1 MKIAN
6 HLSRVLA
13 ATLLGLG
20 CHTAALHAQNIMLH
34 LDAPQGID
42 AQTLAADI
50 GTLKITFSNSKDFFD
65 TSLYAANTLDLGS
78 DYYNEEGSSKDK
90 YHKYYSRELTLN
102 ADDGNGN
109 AWWGNTNK
117 IEFKFDN
124 LRRYVSGRTDHPIY
138 YRIYSPHFSRIIT
151 GQIDP
156 TDAEEVTLHHTELV
170 QARRVTFMPPVG
182 RDGNAVPAI
191 LAPDLRIGTAR
202 YGFSGASVNMHD
214 LTEPFARYAYKGDTL
229 RYLVAPNSD
238 ELALHADSIVVT
250 DTTTCVTTD
259 YRKAVE
265 CRFYITDSQGQ
276 LCPVT
281 NGELASVYY
290 KPQPGAKGK
299 GNNHGYG
306 CYNLGGI
313 FLNTLTAPDGTH
325 AAYVLPG
332 RHTFQL
338 RMPTVQTTDPDFLMP
353 YNADLGYILGE
364 VTIPASTEPVSLSIA
379 QSKPLRVT
387 TTLADAAP
395 YADHLQFSAH
405 TYVNPP
411 YSWQENKQMSVE
423 CKEVSRQIKGNDLVV
438 TTLVE
443 GSTTYL
449 SLALNAQYGAQS
461 DTIASVL
468 SNQCSVYGLFGTPRT
483 ELTQDDF
490 HFDGAKLPPFSKL
503 HPVKFI
509 VPCHLLQQGEK
520 IYIHGQFGD
529 DWYST
534 RCSAFATHHEGCA
547 KSLNPG
553 TATPVPY
560 DTLTVILPEG
570 NHEWYVCKNFTPYDS
585 ANIHTFTL
593 ANTDTLTQTIYDRE
607 FTMLRVSDFDSDRI
621 YVYTNNAPA
630 THLYKRYKVDGSR
643 HNQVHY
649 AIERIPLHP
658 GYNDYTVSYRQIKIQ
673 KDTLAGVDYGIET
686 PRDYYDDPQSPEYVP
701 HFNGY
706 NAYNPDSEWNNGLAA
721 YIKKTDTATLDSAIM
736 VSSRN
741 EVDLV
746 MGKDEGY
753 RPYYFVRIPPSTA
766 DTTVTAYTQPGVRT
780 KFTYKG
786 ESLRKMKMALSRL
799 DMFLGTERT
808 RVVPGSYFT
817 RYSCLNLVP
826 GHYTMEGEFYN
837 EGSEEYFPFAVT
849 FTIEAGHPTTIEL
862 CPDPT
867 AVAAAPAD
875 SAPAKA
881 AACYAPDGRRISTP
895 QSGLNIIKMTDG
907 SVRKVIVK

>member
-42 AQTLAADI
+42 AQTLATDI

-65 TSLYAANTLDLGS
+65 TSLYAANTLDFGS
-78 DYYNEEGSSKDK
+78 DYYNNGKDS
-90 YHKYYSRELTLN
+90 YHHYFSRELTLN

-117 IEFKFDN
+117 VWLNFETV
-124 LRRYVSGRTDHPIY
+124 RRQVSGRTGQPIY
-138 YRIYSPHFSRIIT
+138 YRIYNPHFSRIIT

-156 TDAEEVTLHHTELV
+156 TDADEVTLHHTELT
-170 QARRVTFMPPVG
+170 QARRVAFMPPVG

-191 LAPDLRIGTAR
+191 LAPDLRTGAYYNGTTTR
-202 YGFSGASVNMHD
+202 VNMHD

-229 RYLVAPNSD
+229 RYLVAPNSN

-281 NGELASVYY
+281 NGQLASVYY
-290 KPQPGAKGK
+290 KLQPGAKRGRGYCGYNFG
-299 GNNHGYG
+299 GNM
-306 CYNLGGI
+306 
-313 FLNTLTAPDGTH
+313 FKLTAPDGTH
-325 AAYVLPG
+325 AAYALPG
-332 RHTFQL
+332 RQTFQL
-338 RMPTVQTTDPDFLMP
+338 KWPTVQTDDPDFLMP
-353 YNADLGYILGE
+353 CNAAQGYILGE

-411 YSWQENKQMSVE
+411 YSWAENEKMTVL

-443 GSTTYL
+443 GSTYPY
-449 SLALNAQYGAQS
+449 LALNAQYGAQS

-468 SNQCSVYGLFGTPRT
+468 SKQCCLYSYPGDPRT
-483 ELTQDDF
+483 EFSLTYKNF
-490 HFDGAKLPPFSKL
+490 YDGAVNQLPAFSQL
-503 HPVKFI
+503 HPVKFV
-509 VPCHLLQQGEK
+509 VPCHQFQTGRMLNLFGTYNQG
-520 IYIHGQFGD
+520 YISD
-529 DWYST
+529 LPS
-534 RCSAFATHHEGCA
+534 HHNGCA
-547 KSLNPG
+547 KQLQPG
-553 TATPVPY
+553 SADPIPY
-560 DTLTVILPEG
+560 DTITIILPEG
-570 NHEWYVCKNFTPYDS
+570 EYDWVMQKDLDEYNS
-585 ANIHTFTL
+585 APHHAFTL
-593 ANTDTLTQTIYDRE
+593 ANTDTLVQRLQPTD
-607 FTMLRVSDFDSDRI
+607 FALLRVNSLGADSI
-621 YVYTNNAPA
+621 YVYNKVPA
-630 THLYKRYKVDGSR
+630 SHRYRQSKLDRPSMYNYTKGRLY
-643 HNQVHY
+643 Y
-649 AIERIPLHP
+649 ADEEIPLSP
-658 GYNDYTVSYRQIKIQ
+658 GYNERTITWREVKLQ
-673 KDTLAGVDYGIET
+673 KDTLYSLSCWFEAPITYVDEDGSYYTSYGRFDR
-686 PRDYYDDPQSPEYVP
+686 P
-701 HFNGY
+701 Y
-706 NAYNPDSEWNNGLAA
+706 NYLWLEKLE
-721 YIKKTDTATLDSAIM
+721 TATADSAICI
-736 VSSRN
+736 STGSRAN
-741 EVDLV
+741 LAVWS
-746 MGKDEGY
+746 GGTFAPA
-753 RPYYFVRIPPSTA
+753 RFFTISPSEA
-766 DTTVTAYTQPGVRT
+766 DTTVTVYTQKTVRVN
-780 KFTYKG
+780 FSYKG
-786 ESLRKMKMALSRL
+786 GR
-799 DMFLGTERT
+799 
-808 RVVPGSYFT
+808 VPGFERLNMCYGNEQT
-817 RYSCLNLVP
+817 RIVPNPNFYRKSRMDLEP
-826 GHYTMEGEFYN
+826 GHYTMSGVVAYEDDNTGEYVTT
-837 EGSEEYFPFAVT
+837 PFSIA
-849 FTIEAGHPTTIEL
+849 FDIEANTPTTIEL

-867 AVAAAPAD
+867 AVAAAPAN

-907 SVRKVIVK
+907 TVRKVIVK

>member
-1 MKIAN
+1 MKLTN

-34 LDAPQGID
+34 LDAPQGTD

-65 TSLYAANTLDLGS
+65 TSLYAANTLDFGS
-78 DYYNEEGSSKDK
+78 DYYNDGNSSTDRV
-90 YHKYYSRELTLN
+90 HKYYSRELTLN

-117 IEFKFDN
+117 FEFNFDN
-124 LRRYVSGRTDHPIY
+124 LRRRVSGRTGHPIY

-170 QARRVTFMPPVG
+170 QARRVAFMPPVG

-191 LAPDLRIGTAR
+191 LAPDLRIGTCN
-202 YGFSGASVNMHD
+202 GFGAGPNMRN
-214 LTEPFARYAYKGDTL
+214 LTEPFARYVYKGDTL
-229 RYLVAPNSD
+229 RYLVAPTSG

-281 NGELASVYY
+281 NGWLASVYY
-290 KPQPGAKGK
+290 KPQPGAKGN
-299 GNNHGYG
+299 GSYHGYG
-306 CYNLGGI
+306 CYNLGG
-313 FLNTLTAPDGTH
+313 LSNLTAPDGTH

-332 RHTFQL
+332 QQTFQFCK
-338 RMPTVQTTDPDFLMP
+338 PTTVQTTDPDFLMP
-353 YNADLGYILGE
+353 YNADGGYILGE
-364 VTIPASTEPVSLSIA
+364 VTIPASTEPVNLSIA

-411 YSWQENKQMSVE
+411 YSWQENKQMSVA

-443 GSTTYL
+443 GSTYPY
-449 SLALNAQYGAQS
+449 LALNAQYGAQS

-468 SNQCSVYGLFGTPRT
+468 SKQCCLYSYPGDPRT
-483 ELTQDDF
+483 EFSLTYKNF
-490 HFDGAKLPPFSKL
+490 YDGNFNTLPAFSQL
-503 HPVKFI
+503 HPVKFV
-509 VPCHLLQQGEK
+509 VPCHQFQTGRMLNLFGK
-520 IYIHGQFGD
+520 YGQAD
-529 DWYST
+529 
-534 RCSAFATHHEGCA
+534 RVAELAEHHDGCA
-547 KSLNPG
+547 KQLHYASADPI
-553 TATPVPY
+553 PY
-560 DTLTVILPEG
+560 DTITIMLPEG
-570 NHEWYVCKNFTPYDS
+570 KYDWVMQKDADE
-585 ANIHTFTL
+585 ANVAPHHSFTL
-593 ANTDTLTQTIYDRE
+593 GATDTLVQRLQPTD
-607 FTMLRVSDFDSDRI
+607 FALLRVNCLGADSI
-621 YVYTNNAPA
+621 YVYN
-630 THLYKRYKVDGSR
+630 KVPEYQWYSLSKLTKGR
-643 HNQVHY
+643 MYYVRE
-649 AIERIPLHP
+649 AIPLSP
-658 GYNDYTVSYRQIKIQ
+658 GYNERTITWREAKLQ
-673 KDTLAGVDYGIET
+673 KDTLYSLSYWLE
-686 PRDYYDDPQSPEYVP
+686 DPVIWLDEDFSFYTSYTIFSRP
-701 HFNGY
+701 
-706 NAYNPDSEWNNGLAA
+706 NNYLRLE
-721 YIKKTDTATLDSAIM
+721 KLETATPDSAICISTGSKANLA
-736 VSSRN
+736 VWSGGTFAPARFITIN
-741 EVDLV
+741 
-746 MGKDEGY
+746 
-753 RPYYFVRIPPSTA
+753 PSEA
-766 DTTVTAYTQPGVRT
+766 DTTVTVYTQKTVRVN
-780 KFTYKG
+780 FSYKG
-786 ESLRKMKMALSRL
+786 GR
-799 DMFLGTERT
+799 
-808 RVVPGSYFT
+808 VPGFE
-817 RYSCLNLVP
+817 RLNMCYGNEQTHIVPNSNFYRRSRMDLEP
-826 GHYTMEGEFYN
+826 GHYTMSGVVAYEDDNTGEYVCT
-837 EGSEEYFPFAVT
+837 PFSIA
-849 FTIEAGHPTTIEL
+849 FDIEANTPTTIEL

-867 AVAAAPAD
+867 AIAAAPAN

-907 SVRKVIVK
+907 TVRKVIVK

>member
-78 DYYNEEGSSKDK
+78 DYYNEGGSSKDK

-124 LRRYVSGRTDHPIY
+124 LRRYAGVRVGDPIY
-138 YRIYSPHFSRIIT
+138 YRIYSPHFNRIIT

-170 QARRVTFMPPVG
+170 QARRVAFMPPVD

-191 LAPDLRIGTAR
+191 LAPDLRTGAYFNGTTTR
-202 YGFSGASVNMHD
+202 VNMHD

-265 CRFYITDSQGQ
+265 CHFYITDSQGR

-281 NGELASVYY
+281 NGQLASVYY
-290 KPQPGAKGK
+290 KLQPGAKRGRGYCGYNFG
-299 GNNHGYG
+299 GNM
-306 CYNLGGI
+306 
-313 FLNTLTAPDGTH
+313 FKLTAPDGTH
-325 AAYVLPG
+325 AAYALPG
-332 RHTFQL
+332 RQTFQL
-338 RMPTVQTTDPDFLMP
+338 KWPTVQTDDPDFLMP
-353 YNADLGYILGE
+353 CNAAQGYILGE

-405 TYVNPP
+405 TYLNPP
-411 YSWQENKQMSVE
+411 YSWQENAKVSVE

-449 SLALNAQYGAQS
+449 SLALSAQYGAQS

-468 SNQCSVYGLFGTPRT
+468 SKQCCLYSYPGDPRT
-483 ELTQDDF
+483 EFSLTYNNF
-490 HFDGAKLPPFSKL
+490 YDGNFNTLPAFSQL
-503 HPVKFI
+503 HPVKFV
-509 VPCHLLQQGEK
+509 VPCHQFQTGRMLNLFGTYNQG
-520 IYIHGQFGD
+520 YISD
-529 DWYST
+529 LPS
-534 RCSAFATHHEGCA
+534 HHNGCA
-547 KSLNPG
+547 KQLQPG
-553 TATPVPY
+553 SADPIPY
-560 DTLTVILPEG
+560 DTITIILPEG
-570 NHEWYVCKNFTPYDS
+570 EYDWVMQKDLDEYNS
-585 ANIHTFTL
+585 APHHAFTL
-593 ANTDTLTQTIYDRE
+593 ANTDTLVQRLQPTD
-607 FTMLRVSDFDSDRI
+607 FALLRVNCLGADSI
-621 YVYTNNAPA
+621 YVYNNVPEY
-630 THLYKRYKVDGSR
+630 HRYRLSKLTKGR
-643 HNQVHY
+643 MYY
-649 AIERIPLHP
+649 ADEAIPLRP
-658 GYNDYTVSYRQIKIQ
+658 GYNERTITWREVKLQ
-673 KDTLAGVDYGIET
+673 KDTLYSLSCWFEAPVTYVDEDGSYYTSYGRFDR
-686 PRDYYDDPQSPEYVP
+686 P
-701 HFNGY
+701 Y
-706 NAYNPDSEWNNGLAA
+706 NYLWLEKLE
-721 YIKKTDTATLDSAIM
+721 TATADSAICI
-736 VSSRN
+736 STGSRAN
-741 EVDLV
+741 LAVWS
-746 MGKDEGY
+746 GGTFAPA
-753 RPYYFVRIPPSTA
+753 RFITINPSEA
-766 DTTVTAYTQPGVRT
+766 DTTVTVYTQKTVRVN
-780 KFTYKG
+780 FSYKG
-786 ESLRKMKMALSRL
+786 GR
-799 DMFLGTERT
+799 
-808 RVVPGSYFT
+808 VPGFE
-817 RYSCLNLVP
+817 RLNMCYGNEQTHIVPNSNFYRRSRMDLEP
-826 GHYTMEGEFYN
+826 GHYTMSGVVSYEDDATGEYVTT
-837 EGSEEYFPFAVT
+837 PFSIA
-849 FTIEAGHPTTIEL
+849 FDIEANTPTTIEL

-867 AVAAAPAD
+867 AIAAAPAD

-881 AACYAPDGRRISTP
+881 AACYAPDGRRISTSQP
-895 QSGLNIIKMTDG
+895 GLNIIKMTDG
-907 SVRKVIVK
+907 TVRKVIVK

>member
-78 DYYNEEGSSKDK
+78 DYYNEGGSSKDK

-124 LRRYVSGRTDHPIY
+124 LRRYVSGRTDQPIY

-170 QARRVTFMPPVG
+170 QARRVAFMPPVD

-281 NGELASVYY
+281 NGQLASAYY
-290 KPQPGAKGK
+290 KLQPGFKSDTGSR
-299 GNNHGYG
+299 GYG
-306 CYNLGGI
+306 DYNFGGNI
-313 FLNTLTAPDGTH
+313 FEPTAPDGTH
-325 AAYVLPG
+325 AAYALPG
-332 RHTFQL
+332 RQTFQL
-338 RMPTVQTTDPDFLMP
+338 RMPTVQTTDPEFLMP
-353 YNADLGYILGE
+353 YNADGGYILGE

-411 YSWQENKQMSVE
+411 YSWAENKKMTVL

-443 GSTTYL
+443 GSTYPY
-449 SLALNAQYGAQS
+449 LALNAQYGAQS

-468 SNQCSVYGLFGTPRT
+468 SKQCCLYSYPGDPRT
-483 ELTQDDF
+483 EFSLTYKNF
-490 HFDGAKLPPFSKL
+490 YDGDLKTLPAFSQL
-503 HPVKFI
+503 HPVKFV
-509 VPCHLLQQGEK
+509 VPCHQFQTGRVLNLFGTYNQG
-520 IYIHGQFGD
+520 YISD
-529 DWYST
+529 LPS
-534 RCSAFATHHEGCA
+534 HHNGCA
-547 KSLNPG
+547 KQLQPG
-553 TATPVPY
+553 SADPIPY
-560 DTLTVILPEG
+560 DTITIILPEG
-570 NHEWYVCKNFTPYDS
+570 EYDWVMQKDLDEYNS
-585 ANIHTFTL
+585 APHHAFTL
-593 ANTDTLTQTIYDRE
+593 ANTDTLVQRLQPTD
-607 FTMLRVSDFDSDRI
+607 FALLRVNCLGTDSI
-621 YVYTNNAPA
+621 YVYNNVLEYHRYRLSKL
-630 THLYKRYKVDGSR
+630 TKGRLY
-643 HNQVHY
+643 Y
-649 AIERIPLHP
+649 ADEEIPLRP
-658 GYNDYTVSYRQIKIQ
+658 GYNERIITWREAKLQ
-673 KDTLAGVDYGIET
+673 KDTLYSLSCWFEAPITYVDEDGSYYTSYGRFDR
-686 PRDYYDDPQSPEYVP
+686 P
-701 HFNGY
+701 Y
-706 NAYNPDSEWNNGLAA
+706 NYLWLEKLE
-721 YIKKTDTATLDSAIM
+721 TATADSAICI
-736 VSSRN
+736 STGSRAN
-741 EVDLV
+741 LAVWS
-746 MGKDEGY
+746 GGTFAPA
-753 RPYYFVRIPPSTA
+753 RFFTISPSEA
-766 DTTVTAYTQPGVRT
+766 DTTVTVYTQKTVRVN
-780 KFTYKG
+780 FSYKG
-786 ESLRKMKMALSRL
+786 GR
-799 DMFLGTERT
+799 
-808 RVVPGSYFT
+808 VPGFERLNMCYGNEQT
-817 RYSCLNLVP
+817 RIVPNPNFYRRSRMDLEP
-826 GHYTMEGEFYN
+826 GHYTMSGVVAYEDDATGEYVLT
-837 EGSEEYFPFAVT
+837 PFSIAFDV
-849 FTIEAGHPTTIEL
+849 EANHPTTIEL

-867 AVAAAPAD
+867 AVAAAPAN
-875 SAPAKA
+875 SAPAKT

-907 SVRKVIVK
+907 TVRKVIVK

>member
-13 ATLLGLG
+13 AALFGLG

-78 DYYNEEGSSKDK
+78 NYYYDRNSSKDK

-124 LRRYVSGRTDHPIY
+124 LRRYAGVRVGDPIY

-156 TDAEEVTLHHTELV
+156 TDADEVTLHHTELV

-281 NGELASVYY
+281 NGQLASAYY
-290 KPQPGAKGK
+290 KLQPGFKSDTGFR
-299 GNNHGYG
+299 GYG
-306 CYNLGGI
+306 DYNFGGNI
-313 FLNTLTAPDGTH
+313 FEPTAPDGTH
-325 AAYVLPG
+325 AAYALPG
-332 RHTFQL
+332 RQTFQL

-353 YNADLGYILGE
+353 YNADGGYILGE
-364 VTIPASTEPVSLSIA
+364 VTIPASTEPVNLSIA

-449 SLALNAQYGAQS
+449 SLALSAQYGAQS

-468 SNQCSVYGLFGTPRT
+468 STYCSLYSDPFDPRT
-483 ELTQDDF
+483 EFSLTLKNF
-490 HFDGAKLPPFSKL
+490 HLPPFSKL

-509 VPCHLLQQGEK
+509 VPCHLLQQGEEL
-520 IYIHGQFGD
+520 YIHGQLSVAE
-529 DWYST
+529 DW
-534 RCSAFATHHEGCA
+534 RCSTFATHHEGCA
-547 KSLNPG
+547 KSLQPG

-570 NHEWYVCKNFTPYDS
+570 NHEWYVSKEGAKLDS

-593 ANTDTLTQTIYDRE
+593 GATDTLTQTIYDRE
-607 FTMLRVSDFDSDRI
+607 FALLRVNCLGVDSI
-621 YVYTNNAPA
+621 YVYNNVPKYQWYSLSKL
-630 THLYKRYKVDGSR
+630 TKGRMY
-643 HNQVHY
+643 Y
-649 AIERIPLHP
+649 ADEAIPLNP
-658 GYNDYTVSYRQIKIQ
+658 GYNERTITWREAKLQ
-673 KDTLAGVDYGIET
+673 KDTLYSLSYWLEAPVIWVDEDGS
-686 PRDYYDDPQSPEYVP
+686 YYTSYASFSRPNSNLWLEKL
-701 HFNGY
+701 
-706 NAYNPDSEWNNGLAA
+706 E
-721 YIKKTDTATLDSAIM
+721 TATPDSAICISTGSKANLA
-736 VSSRN
+736 VWSGGTFAPARFFTIS
-741 EVDLV
+741 
-746 MGKDEGY
+746 
-753 RPYYFVRIPPSTA
+753 PSEA
-766 DTTVTAYTQPGVRT
+766 DTTVTVYTQKTVRVNFGC
-780 KFTYKG
+780 KN
-786 ESLRKMKMALSRL
+786 RL
-799 DMFLGTERT
+799 VQAFERLNMCYGNEQT
-808 RVVPGSYFT
+808 HIVPNSNFY
-817 RYSCLNLVP
+817 RRNRMDLEP
-826 GHYTMEGEFYN
+826 GHYTMSGVVANEDDETGEYVLT
-837 EGSEEYFPFAVT
+837 PFSIA
-849 FTIEAGHPTTIEL
+849 FDIEAGHSVFIEL

-867 AVAAAPAD
+867 AIAAAPAD

-895 QSGLNIIKMTDG
+895 QPGLNIIKMTDG

>member
-1 MKIAN
+1 MKITN

-13 ATLLGLG
+13 ATLFGLG
-20 CHTAALHAQNIMLH
+20 CHTAALHAQNIMLR
-34 LDAPQGID
+34 LDAPQGTD

-50 GTLKITFSNSKDFFD
+50 GTLKITFSNSSDFFD
-65 TSLYAANTLDLGS
+65 TSLYAANTLDFRS
-78 DYYNEEGSSKDK
+78 DYYNKGKDS
-90 YHKYYSRELTLN
+90 YHHYFSRELTLN

-117 IEFKFDN
+117 VWLNFETV
-124 LRRYVSGRTDHPIY
+124 RRQVGGRAGQPIY

-156 TDAEEVTLHHTELV
+156 TDADEVTLHHTELT
-170 QARRVTFMPPVG
+170 QARRVAFMPPVD

-191 LAPDLRIGTAR
+191 LAPDLRTGACSN
-202 YGFSGASVNMHD
+202 FSTGRVNMQD
-214 LTEPFARYAYKGDTL
+214 LTEPFARYVYKGDTL
-229 RYLVAPNSD
+229 RYLVAPESS

-290 KPQPGAKGK
+290 SSKRGR
-299 GNNHGYG
+299 GYG
-306 CYNLGGI
+306 DYNCSI
-313 FLNTLTAPDGTH
+313 PFKLTAPDGTH

-332 RHTFQL
+332 QQIFQL
-338 RMPTVQTTDPDFLMP
+338 HFPKVQTTDPDFLMP

-364 VTIPASTEPVSLSIA
+364 VTIPASTEPVSLSLA
-379 QSKPLRVT
+379 KSKPLRVT

-520 IYIHGQFGD
+520 LYIHGQFGD

-547 KSLNPG
+547 KSLKPG
-553 TATPVPY
+553 TAAPMPY

-607 FTMLRVSDFDSDRI
+607 FTMLRVSDFDFDSI
-621 YVYTNNAPA
+621 YVYTNNVPA

-643 HNQVHY
+643 HNQIHY
-649 AIERIPLHP
+649 ALEKIPLHP

-673 KDTLAGVDYGIET
+673 KDTLARVDYGIEI
-686 PRDYYDDPQSPEYVP
+686 PRDYYNYDDPRRNDYS
-701 HFNGY
+701 
-706 NAYNPDSEWNNGLAA
+706 AYDPYYEWNNGLAG

-849 FTIEAGHPTTIEL
+849 FTIEADHPTTIEL

-867 AVAAAPAD
+867 AVAAATAD

-895 QSGLNIIKMTDG
+895 QPGLNIIKMTDG

>member
-1 MKIAN
+1 MKITN
-6 HLSRVLA
+6 HLRRVLA
-13 ATLLGLG
+13 ATLFGLG

-65 TSLYAANTLDLGS
+65 TSLYAANTLDLR
-78 DYYNEEGSSKDK
+78 DNYYYYDRKDN

-124 LRRYVSGRTDHPIY
+124 LRLYVSGRTGQPIY
-138 YRIYSPHFSRIIT
+138 YRIYNPHFSRIIT

-170 QARRVTFMPPVG
+170 QARRVAFMPPVG
-182 RDGNAVPAI
+182 RDGNAVSAI
-191 LAPDLRIGTAR
+191 LAPDLRTGAYYNGTTTH
-202 YGFSGASVNMHD
+202 VNMHD

-229 RYLVAPNSD
+229 RYLVAPESS

-265 CRFYITDSQGQ
+265 CRFYITDSQGR

-281 NGELASVYY
+281 NGQLASVYY
-290 KPQPGAKGK
+290 KLQPGAKRGRGYCGYNFG
-299 GNNHGYG
+299 GNM
-306 CYNLGGI
+306 
-313 FLNTLTAPDGTH
+313 FKLTAPDGTH
-325 AAYVLPG
+325 AAYALPG
-332 RHTFQL
+332 RQTFQL
-338 RMPTVQTTDPDFLMP
+338 KWPTVQTDDPDFLMP
-353 YNADLGYILGE
+353 CNAAQGYILGE

-411 YSWQENKQMSVE
+411 YSWADDTKMSVE

-520 IYIHGQFGD
+520 LYIHGQFGD

-593 ANTDTLTQTIYDRE
+593 GATDTLTQTIYDRE
-607 FTMLRVSDFDSDRI
+607 FALLRVNCLGTDSI
-621 YVYTNNAPA
+621 YVYNNVLEYHRYRLSKF
-630 THLYKRYKVDGSR
+630 TKGRLY
-643 HNQVHY
+643 Y
-649 AIERIPLHP
+649 ADEAIPLNP
-658 GYNDYTVSYRQIKIQ
+658 GYNERTITWREAKLQ
-673 KDTLAGVDYGIET
+673 KDTLYSLSYWLEAPVIWVDEDGS
-686 PRDYYDDPQSPEYVP
+686 YYTSYASFSRP
-701 HFNGY
+701 Y
-706 NAYNPDSEWNNGLAA
+706 NNLWLEKLE
-721 YIKKTDTATLDSAIM
+721 TATPDSAICISTGSKANLA
-736 VSSRN
+736 VWPVRTFDPARFITINPSEADYGQSERSTPHASS
-741 EVDLV
+741 
-746 MGKDEGY
+746 
-753 RPYYFVRIPPSTA
+753 PST
-766 DTTVTAYTQPGVRT
+766 P
-780 KFTYKG
+780 
-786 ESLRKMKMALSRL
+786 LR
-799 DMFLGTERT
+799 
-808 RVVPGSYFT
+808 
-817 RYSCLNLVP
+817 
-826 GHYTMEGEFYN
+826 
-837 EGSEEYFPFAVT
+837 
-849 FTIEAGHPTTIEL
+849 PT
-862 CPDPT
+862 PP
-867 AVAAAPAD
+867 
-875 SAPAKA
+875 
-881 AACYAPDGRRISTP
+881 
-895 QSGLNIIKMTDG
+895 
-907 SVRKVIVK
+907 

>member
-13 ATLLGLG
+13 ATLFGLG
-20 CHTAALHAQNIMLH
+20 CHTAALYAQNIMLH

-78 DYYNEEGSSKDK
+78 DYYYDRNSSKDK

-124 LRRYVSGRTDHPIY
+124 LRRYVSGRTGQPIY
-138 YRIYSPHFSRIIT
+138 YRIYSPHFNRIIT

-191 LAPDLRIGTAR
+191 FAPDLRT
-202 YGFSGASVNMHD
+202 GAVTNGLGGPNMHD

-229 RYLVAPNSD
+229 RYLVAPKSD

-250 DTTTCVTTD
+250 DTTTCVITD

-281 NGELASVYY
+281 NGLLASVYY
-290 KPQPGAKGK
+290 SSKRGR
-299 GNNHGYG
+299 GYG
-306 CYNLGGI
+306 DYNFGGI
-313 FLNTLTAPDGTH
+313 CFEPTAPDGTH
-325 AAYVLPG
+325 AAYALPG
-332 RHTFQL
+332 RQTFQL
-338 RMPTVQTTDPDFLMP
+338 YRSTVQTDDPDFLMP
-353 YNADLGYILGE
+353 YNAAQGYILGE

-405 TYVNPP
+405 TYVSPP
-411 YSWQENKQMSVE
+411 YSWAENEKMSVE

-443 GSTTYL
+443 GSTYPY
-449 SLALNAQYGAQS
+449 LALNAQYGAQS

-468 SNQCSVYGLFGTPRT
+468 STYCSLYSDPFDPRT
-483 ELTQDDF
+483 EFSLTLKNF
-490 HFDGAKLPPFSKL
+490 HLPPFSKL

-509 VPCHLLQQGEK
+509 VPCHLLQQGEEL
-520 IYIHGQFGD
+520 YIHGQLSGAE
-529 DWYST
+529 DW
-534 RCSAFATHHEGCA
+534 RCSTFATHHEGCA
-547 KSLNPG
+547 KSLQPG
-553 TATPVPY
+553 TATPVPH

-570 NHEWYVCKNFTPYDS
+570 NHEWCVGKKGEKLDS
-585 ANIHTFTL
+585 AHLHTFTL
-593 ANTDTLTQTIYDRE
+593 GATDTLTQTIYDRE
-607 FTMLRVSDFDSDRI
+607 FALLRVSCLGADSI
-621 YVYTNNAPA
+621 YVYN
-630 THLYKRYKVDGSR
+630 KVPEYQYYSLSKFTKGR
-643 HNQVHY
+643 MYY
-649 AIERIPLHP
+649 AGEAIPLSP
-658 GYNDYTVSYRQIKIQ
+658 GYNERIITWREAKLQ
-673 KDTLAGVDYGIET
+673 KDTLYAVACWLET
-686 PRDYYDDPQSPEYVP
+686 PVTHVDEDGSYYTSYTYFS
-701 HFNGY
+701 H
-706 NAYNPDSEWNNGLAA
+706 PDNYLRLEKLQ
-721 YIKKTDTATLDSAIM
+721 TATPDSAICISTGST
-736 VSSRN
+736 VNLAVYTRGTFDPARFITIN
-741 EVDLV
+741 
-746 MGKDEGY
+746 
-753 RPYYFVRIPPSTA
+753 PSEA
-766 DTTVTAYTQPGVRT
+766 DTTVAVYTQKTVRVN
-780 KFTYKG
+780 FFYKG
-786 ESLRKMKMALSRL
+786 
-799 DMFLGTERT
+799 GI
-808 RVVPGSYFT
+808 VPGFE
-817 RYSCLNLVP
+817 RLNMCYGNEQTHIVPHSRFYRRSRMDLEP
-826 GHYTMEGEFYN
+826 GHYTMSGVVAYEDDNTGY
-837 EGSEEYFPFAVT
+837 YVTTPFSIA
-849 FTIEAGHPTTIEL
+849 FDIEAGHPTTIEL

-867 AVAAAPAD
+867 AVAAAPAN

-907 SVRKVIVK
+907 TVRKVIVK

>member
-65 TSLYAANTLDLGS
+65 TSLYAANTLDFGS
-78 DYYNEEGSSKDK
+78 DYYNNGKDS
-90 YHKYYSRELTLN
+90 YHHYFSRELTLN

-117 IEFKFDN
+117 FEFNFDN
-124 LRRYVSGRTDHPIY
+124 LRRQVSGRAGQPIY

-170 QARRVTFMPPVG
+170 QARRVAFMPPVG

-191 LAPDLRIGTAR
+191 LAPDLRTGAYFNGTTTR
-202 YGFSGASVNMHD
+202 VNMHD

-265 CRFYITDSQGQ
+265 CHFYITDSQGR

-281 NGELASVYY
+281 NGQLASVYY
-290 KPQPGAKGK
+290 KLQPGAKRGRGYCGYNFG
-299 GNNHGYG
+299 GNM
-306 CYNLGGI
+306 
-313 FLNTLTAPDGTH
+313 FKLTAPDGTH
-325 AAYVLPG
+325 AAYALPG
-332 RHTFQL
+332 RQTFQL
-338 RMPTVQTTDPDFLMP
+338 KWPTVQTDAPDFLMP
-353 YNADLGYILGE
+353 CNAAQGYILGE

-405 TYVNPP
+405 TYVSPP
-411 YSWQENKQMSVE
+411 YSWADDTKMSVE
-423 CKEVSRQIKGNDLVV
+423 CKEVSRQIKGNNLVV

-443 GSTTYL
+443 GSTWPI
-449 SLALNAQYGAQS
+449 LALNAQYGAQS

-468 SNQCSVYGLFGTPRT
+468 SKQCCLYSYPGDPRT
-483 ELTQDDF
+483 EFSLTYNNF
-490 HFDGAKLPPFSKL
+490 YDGALNTLPAFSQL
-503 HPVKFI
+503 HPVKFV
-509 VPCHLLQQGEK
+509 VPCHQFQTGRMLNLFGTYNQG
-520 IYIHGQFGD
+520 YISD
-529 DWYST
+529 LPS
-534 RCSAFATHHEGCA
+534 HHNGCA
-547 KSLNPG
+547 KQLQPG
-553 TATPVPY
+553 SADPIPY
-560 DTLTVILPEG
+560 DTITIILPEG
-570 NHEWYVCKNFTPYDS
+570 EYDWVMQKDLDEYNS
-585 ANIHTFTL
+585 APHHAFTL
-593 ANTDTLTQTIYDRE
+593 ANTDTLVQRLQPTD
-607 FTMLRVSDFDSDRI
+607 FALLRVSCLGVDSI
-621 YVYTNNAPA
+621 YVYNNVPEY
-630 THLYKRYKVDGSR
+630 HRYRLSKLTKGR
-643 HNQVHY
+643 MYY
-649 AIERIPLHP
+649 ADEAIPLRP
-658 GYNDYTVSYRQIKIQ
+658 GYNERTITWREVKLQ
-673 KDTLAGVDYGIET
+673 KDTLYSLSCWFEAPVTYVDEDGSYYTSYGRFDR
-686 PRDYYDDPQSPEYVP
+686 P
-701 HFNGY
+701 Y
-706 NAYNPDSEWNNGLAA
+706 NYLWLEKLE
-721 YIKKTDTATLDSAIM
+721 TATADSAICI
-736 VSSRN
+736 STGSRAN
-741 EVDLV
+741 LAVWS
-746 MGKDEGY
+746 GGTFAPA
-753 RPYYFVRIPPSTA
+753 RFFTISPSEA
-766 DTTVTAYTQPGVRT
+766 DTTVTIYTQKTVRVY
-780 KFTYKG
+780 FSYKG
-786 ESLRKMKMALSRL
+786 GR
-799 DMFLGTERT
+799 
-808 RVVPGSYFT
+808 VPGFERLNMCYGNEQT
-817 RYSCLNLVP
+817 RIVPNPNFYRKSRMDLEP
-826 GHYTMEGEFYN
+826 GHYTMSGVVSYEDDATGEYVTT
-837 EGSEEYFPFAVT
+837 PFSIAFDV
-849 FTIEAGHPTTIEL
+849 EANHPTTIEL

-867 AVAAAPAD
+867 AIAAAPAN

-895 QSGLNIIKMTDG
+895 QPGLNIIKMTDG
-907 SVRKVIVK
+907 TVRKVIVK

>member
-1 MKIAN
+1 MKLTN

-13 ATLLGLG
+13 AALLGLG

-78 DYYNEEGSSKDK
+78 NYYNDRNSSKDK

-124 LRRYVSGRTDHPIY
+124 LRRYVSGRTDQPIY

-156 TDAEEVTLHHTELV
+156 TDAEEVTLHHTELA
-170 QARRVTFMPPVG
+170 QARRVAFMPPVD

-191 LAPDLRIGTAR
+191 LAPDLRT
-202 YGFSGASVNMHD
+202 GAVTNGLGGPNMHD

-229 RYLVAPNSD
+229 RYLVAPKSS

-265 CRFYITDSQGQ
+265 CHFYITDSQGQ
-276 LCPVT
+276 LCPVS
-281 NGELASVYY
+281 NGLLASVYY
-290 KPQPGAKGK
+290 SSKRGR
-299 GNNHGYG
+299 GYG
-306 CYNLGGI
+306 DYNFGGI
-313 FLNTLTAPDGTH
+313 CFEPTAPDGTH
-325 AAYVLPG
+325 AAYALPG
-332 RHTFQL
+332 RQTFQL
-338 RMPTVQTTDPDFLMP
+338 YRSTVQTDDPDFLMP
-353 YNADLGYILGE
+353 YNAAQGYILGE

-411 YSWQENKQMSVE
+411 YSWADDTKMSVE

-443 GSTTYL
+443 GSTYPY
-449 SLALNAQYGAQS
+449 LALNAQYGAQS

-468 SNQCSVYGLFGTPRT
+468 SKQCCLYSYPGDPRT
-483 ELTQDDF
+483 EFSLTYNNF
-490 HFDGAKLPPFSKL
+490 YDGNFNTLPAFSQL
-503 HPVKFI
+503 HPVKFV
-509 VPCHLLQQGEK
+509 VPCHQFQTGRMLNLFGTYNQG
-520 IYIHGQFGD
+520 YISD
-529 DWYST
+529 LPS
-534 RCSAFATHHEGCA
+534 HHNGCA
-547 KSLNPG
+547 KQLQPG
-553 TATPVPY
+553 SADPIPY
-560 DTLTVILPEG
+560 DTITIILPEG
-570 NHEWYVCKNFTPYDS
+570 EYDWVMQKDLDEYNS
-585 ANIHTFTL
+585 APHHAFTL
-593 ANTDTLTQTIYDRE
+593 ANTDTLVQRLQPID
-607 FTMLRVSDFDSDRI
+607 FALLRVNCLGTDSI
-621 YVYTNNAPA
+621 YVYNNIPEYHRYRLSKL
-630 THLYKRYKVDGSR
+630 TKGRLY
-643 HNQVHY
+643 Y
-649 AIERIPLHP
+649 ADEAIPLSP
-658 GYNDYTVSYRQIKIQ
+658 GYNERIITWREVKLQ
-673 KDTLAGVDYGIET
+673 KDTLYSLSCWFEAPITYVDEDGSYYTSYGRFDR
-686 PRDYYDDPQSPEYVP
+686 P
-701 HFNGY
+701 Y
-706 NAYNPDSEWNNGLAA
+706 NYLWLEKLE
-721 YIKKTDTATLDSAIM
+721 TATADGAICI
-736 VSSRN
+736 STGSRAN
-741 EVDLV
+741 LAVWS
-746 MGKDEGY
+746 GGTFAPA
-753 RPYYFVRIPPSTA
+753 RFFTISPSEA
-766 DTTVTAYTQPGVRT
+766 DTTVTVYTQKTVRVN
-780 KFTYKG
+780 FSYKG
-786 ESLRKMKMALSRL
+786 GR
-799 DMFLGTERT
+799 
-808 RVVPGSYFT
+808 VPGFERLNMCYGNEQT
-817 RYSCLNLVP
+817 RIVPNPNFYRKSRMDLEP
-826 GHYTMEGEFYN
+826 GHYTMSGVVSYEDDATGEYVLT
-837 EGSEEYFPFAVT
+837 PFSIA
-849 FTIEAGHPTTIEL
+849 FDIEANHPTTIEL

-867 AVAAAPAD
+867 AVAAAPAN

-895 QSGLNIIKMTDG
+895 QPGLNIIKMTDG
-907 SVRKVIVK
+907 TVRKVIVK

>member
-1 MKIAN
+1 MKLTN
-6 HLSRVLA
+6 HLRRVLA

-65 TSLYAANTLDLGS
+65 TSLYAANTLDFGS
-78 DYYNEEGSSKDK
+78 DYYNNGKDS
-90 YHKYYSRELTLN
+90 YHHYFSRELTLN

-117 IEFKFDN
+117 VWLNFETV
-124 LRRYVSGRTDHPIY
+124 RRQVSGRTGQPIY
-138 YRIYSPHFSRIIT
+138 YRIYNPHFSRIIT

-156 TDAEEVTLHHTELV
+156 TDADEVTLHHTELT
-170 QARRVTFMPPVG
+170 QARRVAFMPPVD
-182 RDGNAVPAI
+182 RDGNAVSAI
-191 LAPDLRIGTAR
+191 FAPDLRTGAYYNGTTTR
-202 YGFSGASVNMHD
+202 VNMHD

-229 RYLVAPNSD
+229 RYLVAPNSN

-281 NGELASVYY
+281 NGQLASVYY
-290 KPQPGAKGK
+290 KLQPGAKRGRGYCGYNFG
-299 GNNHGYG
+299 GNM
-306 CYNLGGI
+306 
-313 FLNTLTAPDGTH
+313 FKLTAPDGTH
-325 AAYVLPG
+325 AAYALPG
-332 RHTFQL
+332 RQTFQL
-338 RMPTVQTTDPDFLMP
+338 KWPTVQTTDPDFLMP

-405 TYVNPP
+405 TYLNPP
-411 YSWQENKQMSVE
+411 YSWQENAKVSVE

-449 SLALNAQYGAQS
+449 SLALSAQYGAQS

-468 SNQCSVYGLFGTPRT
+468 SNQCNVYDYRNDPRT

-520 IYIHGQFGD
+520 LYIHGQFGD

-534 RCSAFATHHEGCA
+534 RCSTFATHHEGCA
-547 KSLNPG
+547 KSLKPG
-553 TATPVPY
+553 TATPMPY

-593 ANTDTLTQTIYDRE
+593 GATDTLTQTIYDRE
-607 FTMLRVSDFDSDRI
+607 FALLRVNCLGTDSI
-621 YVYTNNAPA
+621 YVYNNVLEYHRYRLSKF
-630 THLYKRYKVDGSR
+630 TKGRLY
-643 HNQVHY
+643 Y
-649 AIERIPLHP
+649 ADEEIPLSP
-658 GYNDYTVSYRQIKIQ
+658 GYNERIITWREAKLQ
-673 KDTLAGVDYGIET
+673 KDTLYSLSYWLEAPITYVDEDGS
-686 PRDYYDDPQSPEYVP
+686 YYTSY
-701 HFNGY
+701 HYFSR
-706 NAYNPDSEWNNGLAA
+706 PDNYFWLEKLE
-721 YIKKTDTATLDSAIM
+721 TATPDSAICISTGSKANLAVCTGRM
-736 VSSRN
+736 FDPARFFTIS
-741 EVDLV
+741 
-746 MGKDEGY
+746 
-753 RPYYFVRIPPSTA
+753 PSEA
-766 DTTVTAYTQPGVRT
+766 DTTVTVYTQKTVRVN
-780 KFTYKG
+780 FSYKG
-786 ESLRKMKMALSRL
+786 GR
-799 DMFLGTERT
+799 
-808 RVVPGSYFT
+808 VPGFE
-817 RYSCLNLVP
+817 RLNMCYGNEQTHIVPNSNFYRRSRMDLEP
-826 GHYTMEGEFYN
+826 GHYTMSGVVAYEDDNTGEYVTT
-837 EGSEEYFPFAVT
+837 PFSIA
-849 FTIEAGHPTTIEL
+849 FDIEANTPTTIEL
-862 CPDPT
+862 CPDLT
-867 AVAAAPAD
+867 AIAAAPAD

-895 QSGLNIIKMTDG
+895 QPGLNIIKMTDG
-907 SVRKVIVK
+907 TVRKVIVK

>member
-1 MKIAN
+1 MKITN
-6 HLSRVLA
+6 HLRRVLA

-65 TSLYAANTLDLGS
+65 TSLYAANTLDFGS
-78 DYYNEEGSSKDK
+78 DYYNEGGSSKDK

-124 LRRYVSGRTDHPIY
+124 LRRYAGVRVGDPIY

-170 QARRVTFMPPVG
+170 QARRVAFMPPVG

-191 LAPDLRIGTAR
+191 LAPDLRTGAYYNGTTTR
-202 YGFSGASVNMHD
+202 VNMHD

-265 CRFYITDSQGQ
+265 CHFYITDSQGR

-281 NGELASVYY
+281 NGQLASVYY
-290 KPQPGAKGK
+290 KLQPGAKRGRGYCGYNFG
-299 GNNHGYG
+299 GNM
-306 CYNLGGI
+306 
-313 FLNTLTAPDGTH
+313 FKLTAPDGTH
-325 AAYVLPG
+325 AAYALPG
-332 RHTFQL
+332 RQTFQL
-338 RMPTVQTTDPDFLMP
+338 KWPTVQTDDPDFLMP
-353 YNADLGYILGE
+353 CNAAQGYILGE

-405 TYVNPP
+405 TYVSPP
-411 YSWQENKQMSVE
+411 YSWAENEKMTVL

-520 IYIHGQFGD
+520 LYIHGQFGD

-593 ANTDTLTQTIYDRE
+593 GATDTLTQTIYDRE
-607 FTMLRVSDFDSDRI
+607 FALLRVNCLGTDSI
-621 YVYTNNAPA
+621 YVYNNVLEYHRYRLSKF
-630 THLYKRYKVDGSR
+630 TKGRLY
-643 HNQVHY
+643 Y
-649 AIERIPLHP
+649 ADEEIPLSP
-658 GYNDYTVSYRQIKIQ
+658 GYNERIITWREAKLQ
-673 KDTLAGVDYGIET
+673 KDTLYSLSYWLEAPITYVDEDGS
-686 PRDYYDDPQSPEYVP
+686 YYTSY
-701 HFNGY
+701 HYFSR
-706 NAYNPDSEWNNGLAA
+706 PDNYFWLEKLE
-721 YIKKTDTATLDSAIM
+721 TATPDSAICISTGSKANLAVCTGRM
-736 VSSRN
+736 FDPARFFTIS
-741 EVDLV
+741 
-746 MGKDEGY
+746 
-753 RPYYFVRIPPSTA
+753 PSEA
-766 DTTVTAYTQPGVRT
+766 DTTVTVYTQKTVRVN
-780 KFTYKG
+780 FSYKG
-786 ESLRKMKMALSRL
+786 GR
-799 DMFLGTERT
+799 
-808 RVVPGSYFT
+808 VPGFE
-817 RYSCLNLVP
+817 RLNMCYGNEQTHIVPNSNFYRRSRMDLEP
-826 GHYTMEGEFYN
+826 GHYTMSGVVAYEDDATGEYVLT
-837 EGSEEYFPFAVT
+837 PFSIA
-849 FTIEAGHPTTIEL
+849 FDIEANTPTTIEL

-867 AVAAAPAD
+867 AIAAATAD

-895 QSGLNIIKMTDG
+895 QPGLNIIKMTDG
-907 SVRKVIVK
+907 TVRKVIVK

>member
-20 CHTAALHAQNIMLH
+20 CHTAALHAQNIMLR

-78 DYYNEEGSSKDK
+78 DYYYDRNSSKDK

-124 LRRYVSGRTDHPIY
+124 LRRYAGVRVGDPIY

-156 TDAEEVTLHHTELV
+156 TDADEVTLHHTELV
-170 QARRVTFMPPVG
+170 QARRVAFMPPVG

-191 LAPDLRIGTAR
+191 LAPDLRTGACMNSS
-202 YGFSGASVNMHD
+202 SGRVNMHD
-214 LTEPFARYAYKGDTL
+214 LTEPFARYVYKGDTL
-229 RYLVAPNSD
+229 RYLVAPDSP

-281 NGELASVYY
+281 NGQLASVYY
-290 KPQPGAKGK
+290 SSKRGR
-299 GNNHGYG
+299 GYG
-306 CYNLGGI
+306 DYNFGGI
-313 FLNTLTAPDGTH
+313 CFKLTAPDGTH
-325 AAYVLPG
+325 AAYALPG
-332 RHTFQL
+332 RQTFQL

-353 YNADLGYILGE
+353 YNAAQGYILGE

-411 YSWQENKQMSVE
+411 YSWAENEKMTVL
-423 CKEVSRQIKGNDLVV
+423 CKEVNREIKGNDLVV

-443 GSTTYL
+443 GSTYPY
-449 SLALNAQYGAQS
+449 LALNAQYGAQS

-468 SNQCSVYGLFGTPRT
+468 SKQCCLYSYPGDPRT
-483 ELTQDDF
+483 EFSLTYNNFYDGDF
-490 HFDGAKLPPFSKL
+490 NTLPAFSQL
-503 HPVKFI
+503 HPVKFV
-509 VPCHLLQQGEK
+509 VPCHQFQTGRVLNLFGK
-520 IYIHGQFGD
+520 YGQAD
-529 DWYST
+529 
-534 RCSAFATHHEGCA
+534 RVAELAEHHDGCA
-547 KSLNPG
+547 KQLHYASADPIPYDTITIMLPEGKYDWVMQKDADEANDAPHHSFTLGATDTLVQRLQPTDFALLRVSCLGVDSIYVYNNVPKYQWYSLSKLTKGRMYYADEAIPLNPG
-553 TATPVPY
+553 Y
-560 DTLTVILPEG
+560 NER
-570 NHEWYVCKNFTPYDS
+570 
-585 ANIHTFTL
+585 
-593 ANTDTLTQTIYDRE
+593 TITWRE
-607 FTMLRVSDFDSDRI
+607 AKL
-621 YVYTNNAPA
+621 
-630 THLYKRYKVDGSR
+630 
-643 HNQVHY
+643 
-649 AIERIPLHP
+649 
-658 GYNDYTVSYRQIKIQ
+658 Q
-673 KDTLAGVDYGIET
+673 KDTLYSLSYWLEAPVIWVDEDGS
-686 PRDYYDDPQSPEYVP
+686 YYTSYASFSRP
-701 HFNGY
+701 Y
-706 NAYNPDSEWNNGLAA
+706 NYLRLEKLE
-721 YIKKTDTATLDSAIM
+721 TATPDSAICISTGSKANLA
-736 VSSRN
+736 VWSGGTFAPARFFTIS
-741 EVDLV
+741 
-746 MGKDEGY
+746 
-753 RPYYFVRIPPSTA
+753 PSEA
-766 DTTVTAYTQPGVRT
+766 DTTVTVYTQKTVRVN
-780 KFTYKG
+780 FSYKG
-786 ESLRKMKMALSRL
+786 GRVPGFSRL
-799 DMFLGTERT
+799 NMCYGNEQT
-808 RVVPGSYFT
+808 RIVPNPNFYRKS
-817 RYSCLNLVP
+817 RMDLEP
-826 GHYTMEGEFYN
+826 GHYTMSGVVAYEDDNTGEYVTT
-837 EGSEEYFPFAVT
+837 PFSIA
-849 FTIEAGHPTTIEL
+849 FDIEANTPTTIEL

-867 AVAAAPAD
+867 AIAATTAD

-907 SVRKVIVK
+907 TVRKVIVK

>member
-65 TSLYAANTLDLGS
+65 TSLYAANTLDFGS
-78 DYYNEEGSSKDK
+78 DYYNNGKDS
-90 YHKYYSRELTLN
+90 YHHYFSRELTLN
-102 ADDGNGN
+102 ADDGSGN
-109 AWWGNTNK
+109 AWWGNQNK
-117 IEFKFDN
+117 TWLKFETV
-124 LRRYVSGRTDHPIY
+124 RRQVSGRAGQPIY

-156 TDAEEVTLHHTELV
+156 TDAEEVTLHHTELT
-170 QARRVTFMPPVG
+170 QARRVAFMPPVG
-182 RDGNAVPAI
+182 RDGNAVSAI

-202 YGFSGASVNMHD
+202 YGFRGALVNMYD

-229 RYLVAPNSD
+229 RYLVAPNSS

-281 NGELASVYY
+281 NGQLASAYY
-290 KPQPGAKGK
+290 KLQPGFKSDTGFR
-299 GNNHGYG
+299 GYG
-306 CYNLGGI
+306 DYNFGGNI
-313 FLNTLTAPDGTH
+313 FEPTAPDGTH
-325 AAYVLPG
+325 AAYALPG
-332 RHTFQL
+332 RQTFQL

-353 YNADLGYILGE
+353 YNADGGYILGE
-364 VTIPASTEPVSLSIA
+364 VTIPASTEPVSLSLA
-379 QSKPLRVT
+379 KSKPLRVT

-411 YSWQENKQMSVE
+411 YSWADDTKMSVE
-423 CKEVSRQIKGNDLVV
+423 CKEVSRQVKGNDLVV

-443 GSTTYL
+443 GSTWPI
-449 SLALNAQYGAQS
+449 LALNAQYGAQS

-468 SNQCSVYGLFGTPRT
+468 STYCSLYSDPFDPRT
-483 ELTQDDF
+483 EFSLTLKNF
-490 HFDGAKLPPFSKL
+490 HLPPFSKL

-509 VPCHLLQQGEK
+509 VPCHLLQQGEEL
-520 IYIHGQFGD
+520 YIHGQLSGAE
-529 DWYST
+529 DW
-534 RCSAFATHHEGCA
+534 RCSTFATHHEGCA

-553 TATPVPY
+553 TATPVPH

-570 NHEWYVCKNFTPYDS
+570 NHEWCVGKKGEKLDS

-593 ANTDTLTQTIYDRE
+593 GATDTLTQTIYDRE
-607 FTMLRVSDFDSDRI
+607 FALLRVNCLGADSI
-621 YVYTNNAPA
+621 YVYNNVPKY
-630 THLYKRYKVDGSR
+630 HRYRQSKLTKGR
-643 HNQVHY
+643 MYY
-649 AIERIPLHP
+649 ADEEIPLSSGYNERIITWREAKL
-658 GYNDYTVSYRQIKIQ
+658 Q
-673 KDTLAGVDYGIET
+673 KDTLYAVACWLEAPITYVDEDGS
-686 PRDYYDDPQSPEYVP
+686 YYTSYTYFS
-701 HFNGY
+701 H
-706 NAYNPDSEWNNGLAA
+706 PDNYLSLEKLQ
-721 YIKKTDTATLDSAIM
+721 TATPDSAICI
-736 VSSRN
+736 STGSRVN
-741 EVDLV
+741 LAVYTRGTFDPA
-746 MGKDEGY
+746 
-753 RPYYFVRIPPSTA
+753 RFITINPSEA
-766 DTTVTAYTQPGVRT
+766 DTTVAVYTQKTVRVN
-780 KFTYKG
+780 FFYKG
-786 ESLRKMKMALSRL
+786 
-799 DMFLGTERT
+799 GI
-808 RVVPGSYFT
+808 VPGFE
-817 RYSCLNLVP
+817 RLNMCYGNEQTHIVPHSRFDRRSRMDLEP
-826 GHYTMEGEFYN
+826 GHYTMSGVVAYEDDNTGY
-837 EGSEEYFPFAVT
+837 YVTTPFSIA
-849 FTIEAGHPTTIEL
+849 FDIEANHPTTIEL

-867 AVAAAPAD
+867 AVAAAPAN

-895 QSGLNIIKMTDG
+895 QPGLNIIKMTDG
-907 SVRKVIVK
+907 TVRKVIVK

>member
-6 HLSRVLA
+6 HLRRVLA

-50 GTLKITFSNSKDFFD
+50 GTLKITFSNSSDFFD
-65 TSLYAANTLDLGS
+65 TSLYAANTLDFGS
-78 DYYNEEGSSKDK
+78 DYYNEGNSYKDK
-90 YHKYYSRELTLN
+90 YHKYYSRELALN

-109 AWWGNTNK
+109 AWWGNKNK
-117 IEFKFDN
+117 FEFNFDN
-124 LRRYVSGRTDHPIY
+124 LRRQVSGRAGHPIY
-138 YRIYSPHFSRIIT
+138 YRIYSPHFCRIIT

-156 TDAEEVTLHHTELV
+156 TDTEEVTLHHTELA

-191 LAPDLRIGTAR
+191 LAPDLRTGTAR
-202 YGFSGASVNMHD
+202 YGFRGALVNMHD
-214 LTEPFARYAYKGDTL
+214 LTEPFARYAHKGDTL

-281 NGELASVYY
+281 NGQLASAYY
-290 KPQPGAKGK
+290 KLQPGFKSDTGFR
-299 GNNHGYG
+299 GYG
-306 CYNLGGI
+306 DYNFGGNI
-313 FLNTLTAPDGTH
+313 FEPTAPDGTH
-325 AAYVLPG
+325 AAYALPG
-332 RHTFQL
+332 RQTFQL
-338 RMPTVQTTDPDFLMP
+338 CRPTVQTTDPDFLMP
-353 YNADLGYILGE
+353 YNADGGYILGE

-379 QSKPLRVT
+379 KSKPLRVT

-411 YSWQENKQMSVE
+411 YSWADDTKMSVE
-423 CKEVSRQIKGNDLVV
+423 CKEVSRQVKGNDLVV

-443 GSTTYL
+443 GSTWPI
-449 SLALNAQYGAQS
+449 LALNAQYGAQS

-468 SNQCSVYGLFGTPRT
+468 STYCSLYSDPFDPRT
-483 ELTQDDF
+483 EFSLTLKNF
-490 HFDGAKLPPFSKL
+490 HLPPFSKL

-509 VPCHLLQQGEK
+509 VPCHLLQQGEEL
-520 IYIHGQFGD
+520 YIHGQLSGAE
-529 DWYST
+529 DW
-534 RCSAFATHHEGCA
+534 RCSTFATHHEGCA

-570 NHEWYVCKNFTPYDS
+570 NHEWCVGKKGEKLDS

-593 ANTDTLTQTIYDRE
+593 GATDTLTQTIYDRE
-607 FTMLRVSDFDSDRI
+607 FALLRVNCLGVDSI
-621 YVYTNNAPA
+621 YVYNNVPKYQWYSLSKL
-630 THLYKRYKVDGSR
+630 TKGRMY
-643 HNQVHY
+643 Y
-649 AIERIPLHP
+649 ADEAIPLNS
-658 GYNDYTVSYRQIKIQ
+658 GYNERTITWREAKLQ
-673 KDTLAGVDYGIET
+673 KDTLYSLSYWLEAPVIWVDEDGS
-686 PRDYYDDPQSPEYVP
+686 YYTSYTSFSRP
-701 HFNGY
+701 
-706 NAYNPDSEWNNGLAA
+706 NNYLMLE
-721 YIKKTDTATLDSAIM
+721 KLQTATPDSAICI
-736 VSSRN
+736 STGSRVN
-741 EVDLV
+741 LAVCTGRTFDPA
-746 MGKDEGY
+746 
-753 RPYYFVRIPPSTA
+753 RFITINPSEA
-766 DTTVTAYTQPGVRT
+766 DTTVAVCTQKTVPVNFGC
-780 KFTYKG
+780 KD
-786 ESLRKMKMALSRL
+786 RL
-799 DMFLGTERT
+799 VQAFERLNMCYGNEQT
-808 RVVPGSYFT
+808 HIVPNMRFY
-817 RYSCLNLVP
+817 RRNRMDLEP
-826 GHYTMEGEFYN
+826 GHYTMSGVVAYEDDNTGEYVLT
-837 EGSEEYFPFAVT
+837 PFSIA
-849 FTIEAGHPTTIEL
+849 FDIEAGHSAFIEL

-867 AVAAAPAD
+867 AIAAAPAD

-907 SVRKVIVK
+907 TVRKVIVK

>member
-1 MKIAN
+1 M
-6 HLSRVLA
+6 
-13 ATLLGLG
+13 
-20 CHTAALHAQNIMLH
+20 H

-42 AQTLAADI
+42 AQTLATDI

-65 TSLYAANTLDLGS
+65 TSRYAANTLDFGS
-78 DYYNEEGSSKDK
+78 DYYNNGKDS
-90 YHKYYSRELTLN
+90 YHHYFSRELTLN

-117 IEFKFDN
+117 VWLNFETV
-124 LRRYVSGRTDHPIY
+124 RRQVSGRTGQPIY
-138 YRIYSPHFSRIIT
+138 YRIYNPHFSRIIT

-156 TDAEEVTLHHTELV
+156 TDADEVTLHHTELT
-170 QARRVTFMPPVG
+170 QARRVAFMPPVD
-182 RDGNAVPAI
+182 RDGNAVSAI
-191 LAPDLRIGTAR
+191 FAPDLRTGAYYNGTTTR
-202 YGFSGASVNMHD
+202 VNMHD

-229 RYLVAPNSD
+229 RYLVAPESS

-281 NGELASVYY
+281 NGQLASVYY
-290 KPQPGAKGK
+290 KLQPGAKRGRGYCGYNFG
-299 GNNHGYG
+299 GNM
-306 CYNLGGI
+306 
-313 FLNTLTAPDGTH
+313 FKLTAPDGTH
-325 AAYVLPG
+325 AAYALPG
-332 RHTFQL
+332 RQTFQL
-338 RMPTVQTTDPDFLMP
+338 KWPTVQTDDPDFLMP
-353 YNADLGYILGE
+353 CNAAQGYILGE

-405 TYVNPP
+405 TYLNPP
-411 YSWQENKQMSVE
+411 YSWQENAKVSVE

-449 SLALNAQYGAQS
+449 SLALSAQYGAQS

-468 SNQCSVYGLFGTPRT
+468 SNQCNVYDYKNDPRT

-520 IYIHGQFGD
+520 LYIHGQFGD

-534 RCSAFATHHEGCA
+534 RCSIFATHHEGCA
-547 KSLNPG
+547 KSLKPG

-607 FTMLRVSDFDSDRI
+607 FTMLRVSDFDSDNI

-630 THLYKRYKVDGSR
+630 THRYKRYKVDGSR
-643 HNQVHY
+643 HKQIHY
-649 AIERIPLHP
+649 ALEEIPLHP

-673 KDTLAGVDYGIET
+673 KDTLARVDYGIEI
-686 PRDYYDDPQSPEYVP
+686 PRDYYNYDDPRRNDYS
-701 HFNGY
+701 
-706 NAYNPDSEWNNGLAA
+706 AYDPYYEWNNGLAA
-721 YIKKTDTATLDSAIM
+721 YIKKTDTVTLDSAIM

-808 RVVPGSYFT
+808 RVVPWPYFT

-867 AVAAAPAD
+867 AVAAAPAN

-881 AACYAPDGRRISTP
+881 SACYAPDGRRISTP
-895 QSGLNIIKMTDG
+895 QPGLNIIKMTDG
-907 SVRKVIVK
+907 TVRKVIVK

>member
-20 CHTAALHAQNIMLH
+20 CHTVALHAQNIMLR

-65 TSLYAANTLDLGS
+65 TSLYAANTLDFGS
-78 DYYNEEGSSKDK
+78 DYYNEGNSYKDK

-117 IEFKFDN
+117 FEFNFDN
-124 LRRYVSGRTDHPIY
+124 LRRQVSGRAGHPIY
-138 YRIYSPHFSRIIT
+138 YRIYSPHFCRIIT

-170 QARRVTFMPPVG
+170 QARRVAFMPPVG

-191 LAPDLRIGTAR
+191 LAPDLRTGACR
-202 YGFSGASVNMHD
+202 NSSSGRVNMHD
-214 LTEPFARYAYKGDTL
+214 LTEPFARYVYKGDTL
-229 RYLVAPNSD
+229 RYLVAPDSP

-265 CRFYITDSQGQ
+265 CHFYITDSQGQ
-276 LCPVT
+276 LCPVA
-281 NGELASVYY
+281 NGQLASVYY
-290 KPQPGAKGK
+290 SSKRGR
-299 GNNHGYG
+299 GYG
-306 CYNLGGI
+306 DYNFGGI
-313 FLNTLTAPDGTH
+313 CFKLTAPDGTH
-325 AAYVLPG
+325 AAYALPG
-332 RHTFQL
+332 RQTFQL
-338 RMPTVQTTDPDFLMP
+338 YGPTVQTTDPDFLMP
-353 YNADLGYILGE
+353 YNADRGYILGE

-411 YSWQENKQMSVE
+411 YSWQENKQMSVA

-443 GSTTYL
+443 GSTWPI
-449 SLALNAQYGAQS
+449 LALNAQYGAQS

-503 HPVKFI
+503 HPVKFV

-520 IYIHGQFGD
+520 LYIHGQFGD

-593 ANTDTLTQTIYDRE
+593 GITDTLTQTFYDRE
-607 FTMLRVSDFDSDRI
+607 FTLLRVNCLGVDSI
-621 YVYTNNAPA
+621 YVYNNVPKYHRYRQSKLTKGRLYYADEEI
-630 THLYKRYKVDGSR
+630 HLS
-643 HNQVHY
+643 
-649 AIERIPLHP
+649 P
-658 GYNDYTVSYRQIKIQ
+658 GYNERTITWREVKLQ
-673 KDTLAGVDYGIET
+673 KDTLYSLSCWFEAPITYVDEDGSYYTSYGRFDR
-686 PRDYYDDPQSPEYVP
+686 P
-701 HFNGY
+701 Y
-706 NAYNPDSEWNNGLAA
+706 NYLWLEKLE
-721 YIKKTDTATLDSAIM
+721 TATADSAICI
-736 VSSRN
+736 STGSRAN
-741 EVDLV
+741 LAVWS
-746 MGKDEGY
+746 GGTFAPA
-753 RPYYFVRIPPSTA
+753 RFFTISPSEA
-766 DTTVTAYTQPGVRT
+766 DTTVTVYTQKTVRVN
-780 KFTYKG
+780 FSYKG
-786 ESLRKMKMALSRL
+786 GR
-799 DMFLGTERT
+799 
-808 RVVPGSYFT
+808 VPGFERLNMCYGNEQT
-817 RYSCLNLVP
+817 RIVPNPNFYRKSRMDLEP
-826 GHYTMEGEFYN
+826 GHYTMSGVVSYEDDATGEYVLT
-837 EGSEEYFPFAVT
+837 PFSIA
-849 FTIEAGHPTTIEL
+849 FDIEANHPTTIEL

-867 AVAAAPAD
+867 AVAAAPAN

-881 AACYAPDGRRISTP
+881 AACYTPDGRRISTP
-895 QSGLNIIKMTDG
+895 QHGLNIIKMTDG

>member
-1 MKIAN
+1 MKLTN

-20 CHTAALHAQNIMLH
+20 CHTVALHAQNIMLH

-65 TSLYAANTLDLGS
+65 TSLYAANTLDFGS
-78 DYYNEEGSSKDK
+78 DYYNNGKDS
-90 YHKYYSRELTLN
+90 YHHYFSRELTLN

-117 IEFKFDN
+117 VWLNFETV
-124 LRRYVSGRTDHPIY
+124 RRQVSGRAGQPIY

-170 QARRVTFMPPVG
+170 QARRVAFMPPVG

-191 LAPDLRIGTAR
+191 LAPDLRTGAYYNGTTTR
-202 YGFSGASVNMHD
+202 VNMHD

-265 CRFYITDSQGQ
+265 CHFYITDSQGR

-281 NGELASVYY
+281 NGQLASVYY
-290 KPQPGAKGK
+290 KLQPGAKRGRGYCGYNFG
-299 GNNHGYG
+299 GNM
-306 CYNLGGI
+306 
-313 FLNTLTAPDGTH
+313 FKLTAPDGTH
-325 AAYVLPG
+325 AAYALPG
-332 RHTFQL
+332 RQTFQL
-338 RMPTVQTTDPDFLMP
+338 KWPTVQTDDPDFLMP
-353 YNADLGYILGE
+353 CNAAQGYILGE

-405 TYVNPP
+405 TYVSPP
-411 YSWQENKQMSVE
+411 YSWAENEKMTVL

-468 SNQCSVYGLFGTPRT
+468 SNQCNVYDYKNDPRT

-520 IYIHGQFGD
+520 LYIHGQFGED
-529 DWYST
+529 RYSD

-547 KSLNPG
+547 KSLKPG
-553 TATPVPY
+553 TATPMPY

-570 NHEWYVCKNFTPYDS
+570 NHEWYVYKNVTQLDS

-593 ANTDTLTQTIYDRE
+593 GATDTLTQTIYDRE
-607 FTMLRVSDFDSDRI
+607 FTLLRVSDFDSDRI

-706 NAYNPDSEWNNGLAA
+706 NAYNPYSEWNNGLAA

-746 MGKDEGY
+746 MGPSGEY
-753 RPYYFVRIPPSTA
+753 RPYYFVRITPSTA
-766 DTTVTAYTQPGVRT
+766 DTTVTAYTQPLVRT
-780 KFTYKG
+780 GFTYKG
-786 ESLRKMKMALSRL
+786 ESLRKMKVGLSRL

-808 RVVPGSYFT
+808 RVVPGPYFG
-817 RYSCLNLVP
+817 RYSRLGLVP
-826 GHYTMEGEFYN
+826 GHYTMEGELYN
-837 EGSEEYFPFAVT
+837 EDNEEYFPFAVT
-849 FTIEAGHPTTIEL
+849 FTIEANHPTTIEL

-867 AVAAAPAD
+867 AVAAAPAN

-881 AACYAPDGRRISTP
+881 ATCYAPDGRRISTP
-895 QSGLNIIKMTDG
+895 QPGLNIIKMTDG
-907 SVRKVIVK
+907 TVRKVIVK

>member
-13 ATLLGLG
+13 AALLGLG

-78 DYYNEEGSSKDK
+78 DYYYDRNSSKDK

-124 LRRYVSGRTDHPIY
+124 LRRYVSGRTGQPIY

-191 LAPDLRIGTAR
+191 FAPDLRT
-202 YGFSGASVNMHD
+202 GAVTNGLGGPNMHD

-229 RYLVAPNSD
+229 RYLVAPKSD

-250 DTTTCVTTD
+250 DTTTCVITD

-281 NGELASVYY
+281 NGLLASVYY
-290 KPQPGAKGK
+290 SSKRGR
-299 GNNHGYG
+299 GYG
-306 CYNLGGI
+306 DYNFGGI
-313 FLNTLTAPDGTH
+313 CFEPTAPDGTH
-325 AAYVLPG
+325 AAYALPG
-332 RHTFQL
+332 RQTFQL
-338 RMPTVQTTDPDFLMP
+338 YRSTVQTTDPDFLMP

-395 YADHLQFSAH
+395 YADHLQFSAY

-443 GSTTYL
+443 GSTYPY
-449 SLALNAQYGAQS
+449 LALNAQYGAQS

-468 SNQCSVYGLFGTPRT
+468 SKQCCLYSYPGDPRT
-483 ELTQDDF
+483 EFSLTYNNF
-490 HFDGAKLPPFSKL
+490 YDGNFNTLPAFSQL

-509 VPCHLLQQGEK
+509 VPCHQFQTGRMLNLFGTYNQG
-520 IYIHGQFGD
+520 YISD
-529 DWYST
+529 LPS
-534 RCSAFATHHEGCA
+534 HHDGCA
-547 KSLNPG
+547 KQLHYASADPI
-553 TATPVPY
+553 PY
-560 DTLTVILPEG
+560 DTITIILPEG
-570 NHEWYVCKNFTPYDS
+570 KYDWVMQKDIDEFNN
-585 ANIHTFTL
+585 APHHGFTL
-593 ANTDTLTQTIYDRE
+593 GAIDTLVQRLQPTD
-607 FTMLRVSDFDSDRI
+607 FALLRVNCLGSDSI
-621 YVYTNNAPA
+621 YVYNNVPASHRYRQSKLDRQNKYDYTNGR
-630 THLYKRYKVDGSR
+630 LY
-643 HNQVHY
+643 Y
-649 AIERIPLHP
+649 ADEEIPLSP
-658 GYNDYTVSYRQIKIQ
+658 GYNERTITWREAKLQ
-673 KDTLAGVDYGIET
+673 KDTLRGMSYWLEAPITYLDEDGS
-686 PRDYYDDPQSPEYVP
+686 YYTSYTGFSRADNYLVLEKL
-701 HFNGY
+701 
-706 NAYNPDSEWNNGLAA
+706 E
-721 YIKKTDTATLDSAIM
+721 TATPDSAICISTGSKANLA
-736 VSSRN
+736 VWSS
-741 EVDLV
+741 
-746 MGKDEGY
+746 G
-753 RPYYFVRIPPSTA
+753 PYATARFITINPSEA
-766 DTTVTAYTQPGVRT
+766 DTTIAVYTQGYVRVN
-780 KFTYKG
+780 FSYKG
-786 ESLRKMKMALSRL
+786 
-799 DMFLGTERT
+799 GP
-808 RVVPGSYFT
+808 VPGFD
-817 RYSCLNLVP
+817 RLNMCYGNEQTHIVPHSRFYYRSRMDLEP
-826 GHYTMEGEFYN
+826 GHYTMSGVVAYDDDNTGEYVTT
-837 EGSEEYFPFAVT
+837 PFSIA
-849 FTIEAGHPTTIEL
+849 FDIEAGHPTTIEL

-867 AVAAAPAD
+867 AVAAVPAN

-895 QSGLNIIKMTDG
+895 QPGLNIIKMTDG
-907 SVRKVIVK
+907 TVRKVIVK

>member
-13 ATLLGLG
+13 ATLFGLG

-50 GTLKITFSNSKDFFD
+50 GTLKITFSNSSDFFD
-65 TSLYAANTLDLGS
+65 TSLYAANTLDFGS
-78 DYYNEEGSSKDK
+78 DYYNNGKDS
-90 YHKYYSRELTLN
+90 YHHYFSRELTLN

-109 AWWGNTNK
+109 AWWGNQNK
-117 IEFKFDN
+117 TWLKFETV
-124 LRRYVSGRTDHPIY
+124 RRQVSGRAGQPIY
-138 YRIYSPHFSRIIT
+138 YRIYNPHFSRIIT

-156 TDAEEVTLHHTELV
+156 TDADEVTLHHTELT
-170 QARRVTFMPPVG
+170 QARRVAFMPPVD
-182 RDGNAVPAI
+182 RDGNAVSAI
-191 LAPDLRIGTAR
+191 FAPDLRTGAYYNGTTTR
-202 YGFSGASVNMHD
+202 VNMHD

-229 RYLVAPNSD
+229 RYLVAPESS

-281 NGELASVYY
+281 NGQLASVYY
-290 KPQPGAKGK
+290 KLQPGAKRGRGYCGYNFG
-299 GNNHGYG
+299 GNK
-306 CYNLGGI
+306 
-313 FLNTLTAPDGTH
+313 FKLTAPDGTH
-325 AAYVLPG
+325 AAYALPG
-332 RHTFQL
+332 RQTFQL
-338 RMPTVQTTDPDFLMP
+338 YRPTVQTTDPDFLMP
-353 YNADLGYILGE
+353 YNADGGYILGE
-364 VTIPASTEPVSLSIA
+364 VTIPASTEPVSLSLA
-379 QSKPLRVT
+379 KSKPLRVT

-405 TYVNPP
+405 TYVSPP
-411 YSWQENKQMSVE
+411 YSWADDTKMSVE
-423 CKEVSRQIKGNDLVV
+423 CKEVSRQIKGNNLVV

-443 GSTTYL
+443 GSTWPI
-449 SLALNAQYGAQS
+449 LALNAQYGAQS

-468 SNQCSVYGLFGTPRT
+468 SKQCSVYGLFGTPRT

-520 IYIHGQFGD
+520 LYIHGQFGD

-593 ANTDTLTQTIYDRE
+593 GATDTLTQTIYDRE
-607 FTMLRVSDFDSDRI
+607 FALLRVNCLGTDSI
-621 YVYTNNAPA
+621 YVYSNIPEYHRYRLSKLTKGR
-630 THLYKRYKVDGSR
+630 LY
-643 HNQVHY
+643 Y
-649 AIERIPLHP
+649 ADEEIPLNP
-658 GYNDYTVSYRQIKIQ
+658 GYNERTITWREAKLQ
-673 KDTLAGVDYGIET
+673 KDTLRGMSYWLEAPITYLDEDGS
-686 PRDYYDDPQSPEYVP
+686 YYTSYTGFSRADNYLVLEKL
-701 HFNGY
+701 
-706 NAYNPDSEWNNGLAA
+706 E
-721 YIKKTDTATLDSAIM
+721 TATPDSAICISTGSKANLA
-736 VSSRN
+736 VWSSGAYATARFITIN
-741 EVDLV
+741 
-746 MGKDEGY
+746 
-753 RPYYFVRIPPSTA
+753 PSEA
-766 DTTVTAYTQPGVRT
+766 DTTIAVYTQGYVRVN
-780 KFTYKG
+780 FSYKG
-786 ESLRKMKMALSRL
+786 GR
-799 DMFLGTERT
+799 
-808 RVVPGSYFT
+808 VPGFERLNMCYGNEQT
-817 RYSCLNLVP
+817 RIVPHSRFYYRSLMDLEP
-826 GHYTMEGEFYN
+826 GHYTMSGIVSYEDDATGEYVLT
-837 EGSEEYFPFAVT
+837 PFSIA
-849 FTIEAGHPTTIEL
+849 FDIEANTPTTIEL
-862 CPDPT
+862 CPDLT
-867 AVAAAPAD
+867 AVAAAPAN

-895 QSGLNIIKMTDG
+895 QPGLNIIKMTDG
-907 SVRKVIVK
+907 TVRKVIVK

>member
-13 ATLLGLG
+13 ATLFGLG
-20 CHTAALHAQNIMLH
+20 CHIAALHAQNIMLR
-34 LDAPQGID
+34 LDAPQGTD

-50 GTLKITFSNSKDFFD
+50 GTLQITFSNSKDFFD
-65 TSLYAANTLDLGS
+65 TSLYAANTLDFGS
-78 DYYNEEGSSKDK
+78 DYYNNGKDS
-90 YHKYYSRELTLN
+90 YHHYFSRELTLN

-117 IEFKFDN
+117 FEFNFDN
-124 LRRYVSGRTDHPIY
+124 LRRQVSGRAGQPIY

-156 TDAEEVTLHHTELV
+156 TDADEVTLHHTELA
-170 QARRVTFMPPVG
+170 QARRVAFMPPVG

-191 LAPDLRIGTAR
+191 LAPDLRTGTCN
-202 YGFSGASVNMHD
+202 GFRGYAPNMQD

-229 RYLVAPNSD
+229 RYLVVPNSS
-238 ELALHADSIVVT
+238 ELALHADSIVVA

-265 CRFYITDSQGQ
+265 CRFYIADSQGQ

-299 GNNHGYG
+299 GNYHGYG

-332 RHTFQL
+332 RQTFQL
-338 RMPTVQTTDPDFLMP
+338 RMPTVQTDDPDFLMP

-411 YSWQENKQMSVE
+411 YSWQENKQMYVA

-443 GSTTYL
+443 GSTYPY
-449 SLALNAQYGAQS
+449 LALNAQYGAQS

-520 IYIHGQFGD
+520 LYIHGQFGD

-593 ANTDTLTQTIYDRE
+593 GATDTLTQTIYDRE
-607 FTMLRVSDFDSDRI
+607 FALLRVNCLGTDSI
-621 YVYTNNAPA
+621 YVYNNVLEYHRYRLSKF
-630 THLYKRYKVDGSR
+630 TKGRLY
-643 HNQVHY
+643 Y
-649 AIERIPLHP
+649 ADEAIPLNP
-658 GYNDYTVSYRQIKIQ
+658 GYNERTITWREAKLQ
-673 KDTLAGVDYGIET
+673 KDTLYSLSYWLEAPVIWVDEDGS
-686 PRDYYDDPQSPEYVP
+686 YYTSYASFSRP
-701 HFNGY
+701 Y
-706 NAYNPDSEWNNGLAA
+706 NNLWLEKLE
-721 YIKKTDTATLDSAIM
+721 TATPDSAICISTGSKANLA
-736 VSSRN
+736 VW
-741 EVDLV
+741 
-746 MGKDEGY
+746 
-753 RPYYFVRIPPSTA
+753 PVRTFDPARFITINPSEA
-766 DTTVTAYTQPGVRT
+766 DTTVTVYTQKTVRVN
-780 KFTYKG
+780 FSYKG
-786 ESLRKMKMALSRL
+786 GR
-799 DMFLGTERT
+799 
-808 RVVPGSYFT
+808 VPGFE
-817 RYSCLNLVP
+817 RLNMCYGNEQTHIVPNSNFYRKSRMDLEP
-826 GHYTMEGEFYN
+826 GHYTMSGVVAYEDDNTGEYVTT
-837 EGSEEYFPFAVT
+837 PFSIA
-849 FTIEAGHPTTIEL
+849 FDIEANTPTTIEL

-867 AVAAAPAD
+867 AIAAATAD

-881 AACYAPDGRRISTP
+881 AACYAPGGRRISTP
-895 QSGLNIIKMTDG
+895 QPGLNIIKMTDG

>member
-1 MKIAN
+1 MKLTN
-6 HLSRVLA
+6 HLRRVLA

-50 GTLKITFSNSKDFFD
+50 GTLKITFSNSNDFFD

-78 DYYNEEGSSKDK
+78 DYYNDGNSSTDRV
-90 YHKYYSRELTLN
+90 HKYYSRELTLN

-117 IEFKFDN
+117 FEFNFDN
-124 LRRYVSGRTDHPIY
+124 LRRRVSGRAGQPIY

-170 QARRVTFMPPVG
+170 QARRVAFMPPVG
-182 RDGNAVPAI
+182 RDGDAVSAI

-202 YGFSGASVNMHD
+202 YGFRGALVNMYD

-229 RYLVAPNSD
+229 RYLVAPNSS

-281 NGELASVYY
+281 NGQFASAYY
-290 KPQPGAKGK
+290 KLQPGFKSDTGFR
-299 GNNHGYG
+299 GYG
-306 CYNLGGI
+306 DYNFGGNI
-313 FLNTLTAPDGTH
+313 FEPTAPDGTH
-325 AAYVLPG
+325 AAYALPG
-332 RHTFQL
+332 RQTFQL

-353 YNADLGYILGE
+353 YNADGGYILGE

-379 QSKPLRVT
+379 KSKPLRVT

-411 YSWQENKQMSVE
+411 YSWADDTKMSVE
-423 CKEVSRQIKGNDLVV
+423 CKEVSRQVKGNDLVV

-443 GSTTYL
+443 GSTWPI
-449 SLALNAQYGAQS
+449 LALNAQYGAQS

-468 SNQCSVYGLFGTPRT
+468 STYCSLYSDPFDPRT
-483 ELTQDDF
+483 EFSLTLKNF
-490 HFDGAKLPPFSKL
+490 HLPPFSKL

-509 VPCHLLQQGEK
+509 VPCHLLQQGEEL
-520 IYIHGQFGD
+520 YIHGQLSGAE
-529 DWYST
+529 DW
-534 RCSAFATHHEGCA
+534 RCSTFATHHEGCA

-553 TATPVPY
+553 TATPVPH

-570 NHEWYVCKNFTPYDS
+570 NHEWCVGKKDEKLDS

-593 ANTDTLTQTIYDRE
+593 GATDTLTQTIYDRE
-607 FTMLRVSDFDSDRI
+607 FALLRVNCLGVDSI
-621 YVYTNNAPA
+621 YVYNNVPKYQWYSLSKL
-630 THLYKRYKVDGSR
+630 TKGRMY
-643 HNQVHY
+643 Y
-649 AIERIPLHP
+649 ADEAIPLNP
-658 GYNDYTVSYRQIKIQ
+658 GYNERTIAWREAKLQ
-673 KDTLAGVDYGIET
+673 KDTLYSLSYWLEAPVIWVDEDGS
-686 PRDYYDDPQSPEYVP
+686 YYTSYASFSRP
-701 HFNGY
+701 
-706 NAYNPDSEWNNGLAA
+706 NNYLMLE
-721 YIKKTDTATLDSAIM
+721 KLQTATPDSAICI
-736 VSSRN
+736 STGSRVN
-741 EVDLV
+741 LAVCTGRTFDPA
-746 MGKDEGY
+746 
-753 RPYYFVRIPPSTA
+753 RFITINPSEA
-766 DTTVTAYTQPGVRT
+766 DTTVAVCTQKTVPVNFGC
-780 KFTYKG
+780 KD
-786 ESLRKMKMALSRL
+786 RL
-799 DMFLGTERT
+799 VQAFERLNMCYGNEQT
-808 RVVPGSYFT
+808 HIVPNMRFY
-817 RYSCLNLVP
+817 RRNRMDLEP
-826 GHYTMEGEFYN
+826 GHYTMSGVVAYEDDNTGEYVLT
-837 EGSEEYFPFAVT
+837 PFSIA
-849 FTIEAGHPTTIEL
+849 FDIEVGHSAFIEL

-867 AVAAAPAD
+867 AIAAAPAD

>member
-13 ATLLGLG
+13 ATLFGLG
-20 CHTAALHAQNIMLH
+20 CHIAALHAQNIMLR
-34 LDAPQGID
+34 LDAPQGTD

-50 GTLKITFSNSKDFFD
+50 GTLQITFSNSKDFFD
-65 TSLYAANTLDLGS
+65 TSLYAANTLDFGS
-78 DYYNEEGSSKDK
+78 DYYNNGKDS
-90 YHKYYSRELTLN
+90 YHHYFSRELTLN

-117 IEFKFDN
+117 FEFNFDN
-124 LRRYVSGRTDHPIY
+124 LRRQVSGRAGQPIY

-156 TDAEEVTLHHTELV
+156 TDADEVTLHHTELA
-170 QARRVTFMPPVG
+170 QARRVAFMPPVG

-191 LAPDLRIGTAR
+191 LAPDLRTGTCN
-202 YGFSGASVNMHD
+202 GFRGYAPNMQD

-229 RYLVAPNSD
+229 RYLVVPNSS
-238 ELALHADSIVVT
+238 ELALHADSIVVA

-265 CRFYITDSQGQ
+265 CRFYIADSQGQ

-299 GNNHGYG
+299 GNYHGYG

-332 RHTFQL
+332 RQTFQL
-338 RMPTVQTTDPDFLMP
+338 RMPTVQTDDPDFLMP

-411 YSWQENKQMSVE
+411 YSWQENKQMYVA

-443 GSTTYL
+443 GSTYPY
-449 SLALNAQYGAQS
+449 LALNAQYGAQS

-520 IYIHGQFGD
+520 LYIHGQFGD

-593 ANTDTLTQTIYDRE
+593 GATDTLTQTIYDRE
-607 FTMLRVSDFDSDRI
+607 FALLRVNCLGTDSI
-621 YVYTNNAPA
+621 YVYNNVLEYHRYRLSKF
-630 THLYKRYKVDGSR
+630 TKGRLY
-643 HNQVHY
+643 Y
-649 AIERIPLHP
+649 ADEAIPLNP
-658 GYNDYTVSYRQIKIQ
+658 GYNERTITWREAKLQ
-673 KDTLAGVDYGIET
+673 KDTLYSLSYWLEAPVIWVDEDGS
-686 PRDYYDDPQSPEYVP
+686 YYTSYASFSRP
-701 HFNGY
+701 Y
-706 NAYNPDSEWNNGLAA
+706 NNLWLEKLE
-721 YIKKTDTATLDSAIM
+721 TATPDSAICISTGSKANLA
-736 VSSRN
+736 VW
-741 EVDLV
+741 
-746 MGKDEGY
+746 
-753 RPYYFVRIPPSTA
+753 PVRTFDPARFITINPSEA
-766 DTTVTAYTQPGVRT
+766 DTTVTVYTQKTVRVN
-780 KFTYKG
+780 FSYKG
-786 ESLRKMKMALSRL
+786 GR
-799 DMFLGTERT
+799 
-808 RVVPGSYFT
+808 VPGFE
-817 RYSCLNLVP
+817 RLNMCYGNEQTHIVPNSNFYRKSRMDLEP
-826 GHYTMEGEFYN
+826 GHYTMSGVVAYEDDNTGEYVTT
-837 EGSEEYFPFAVT
+837 PFSIA
-849 FTIEAGHPTTIEL
+849 FDIEANTPTTIEL

-867 AVAAAPAD
+867 AIAAAPAD

-895 QSGLNIIKMTDG
+895 RPGLNIIKMTDG
-907 SVRKVIVK
+907 TVRKVIVK

>member
-13 ATLLGLG
+13 AALLGLG

-65 TSLYAANTLDLGS
+65 TSRYAANTLDFGS
-78 DYYNEEGSSKDK
+78 DYYNNGKDS
-90 YHKYYSRELTLN
+90 YHHYFSRELTLN
-102 ADDGNGN
+102 ADDGSGN
-109 AWWGNTNK
+109 AWWGNQNK
-117 IEFKFDN
+117 TWLKFETV
-124 LRRYVSGRTDHPIY
+124 RRQVSGRAGQPIY

-170 QARRVTFMPPVG
+170 QARRVAFMPPVG

-191 LAPDLRIGTAR
+191 LAPDLRTGAYFNGTTTR
-202 YGFSGASVNMHD
+202 VNMHD

-265 CRFYITDSQGQ
+265 CHFYITDSQGR

-281 NGELASVYY
+281 NGQLASVYY
-290 KPQPGAKGK
+290 KLQPGAKRGRGYCGYNFG
-299 GNNHGYG
+299 GNM
-306 CYNLGGI
+306 
-313 FLNTLTAPDGTH
+313 FKLTAPDGTH
-325 AAYVLPG
+325 AAYALPG
-332 RHTFQL
+332 RQTFQL
-338 RMPTVQTTDPDFLMP
+338 KWPTVQTDDPDFLMP
-353 YNADLGYILGE
+353 CNAAQGYILGE

-405 TYVNPP
+405 TYVSPP
-411 YSWQENKQMSVE
+411 YSWAENEKMTVL

-520 IYIHGQFGD
+520 LYIHGQFGD

-553 TATPVPY
+553 TATPVPH

-593 ANTDTLTQTIYDRE
+593 GATDTLTQTIYDRE
-607 FTMLRVSDFDSDRI
+607 FALLRVSCLGADSI
-621 YVYTNNAPA
+621 YVYNKVPA
-630 THLYKRYKVDGSR
+630 WHRYRLSKLTKGRLY
-643 HNQVHY
+643 Y
-649 AIERIPLHP
+649 ADEEIPLSP
-658 GYNDYTVSYRQIKIQ
+658 GYNERTITWREAKLQ
-673 KDTLAGVDYGIET
+673 KDTLYGLSYWLEAPITYVDEDGS
-686 PRDYYDDPQSPEYVP
+686 YYTSY
-701 HFNGY
+701 HYFSR
-706 NAYNPDSEWNNGLAA
+706 PDNYFWLEKLE
-721 YIKKTDTATLDSAIM
+721 TATPDSAICISTGSKANLA
-736 VSSRN
+736 VW
-741 EVDLV
+741 
-746 MGKDEGY
+746 
-753 RPYYFVRIPPSTA
+753 PVRTFDPARFITINPSEA
-766 DTTVTAYTQPGVRT
+766 DTTVTVYTQKTVRVN
-780 KFTYKG
+780 FSYKG
-786 ESLRKMKMALSRL
+786 GR
-799 DMFLGTERT
+799 
-808 RVVPGSYFT
+808 VPGFE
-817 RYSCLNLVP
+817 RLNMCYGNEQTHIVPNSNFYRRSRMDLEP
-826 GHYTMEGEFYN
+826 GHYTMSGVVSYEDDATGEYVTT
-837 EGSEEYFPFAVT
+837 PFSIA
-849 FTIEAGHPTTIEL
+849 FDIEANTPTTIEL

-867 AVAAAPAD
+867 AIAAAPAD

-881 AACYAPDGRRISTP
+881 AACYAPDGRRISTSQP
-895 QSGLNIIKMTDG
+895 GLNIIKMTDG

>member
-13 ATLLGLG
+13 ATLFGLG

-65 TSLYAANTLDLGS
+65 TSLYAANTLDFGS
-78 DYYNEEGSSKDK
+78 DYYNNGKDS
-90 YHKYYSRELTLN
+90 YHHYFSRELTLN

-124 LRRYVSGRTDHPIY
+124 LRRYAGVRVGDPIY

-156 TDAEEVTLHHTELV
+156 TDADEVTLHHTELV
-170 QARRVTFMPPVG
+170 QARRVAFMPPVD

-191 LAPDLRIGTAR
+191 LAPDLRIGTVR
-202 YGFSGASVNMHD
+202 YGFRGALVNMHD

-229 RYLVAPNSD
+229 RYLVAPNSS

-276 LCPVT
+276 LCPVS

-290 KPQPGAKGK
+290 SSKRGR
-299 GNNHGYG
+299 GYG
-306 CYNLGGI
+306 DYNFGGI
-313 FLNTLTAPDGTH
+313 CFELTAPDGTH
-325 AAYVLPG
+325 AAYALPG
-332 RHTFQL
+332 RQTFQL

-353 YNADLGYILGE
+353 YNAAQGYILGE

-411 YSWQENKQMSVE
+411 YSWQENKQMSVA
-423 CKEVSRQIKGNDLVV
+423 CKEVSRQVKGNDLVV

-443 GSTTYL
+443 GSTYPY
-449 SLALNAQYGAQS
+449 LALNAQYGAQS

-468 SNQCSVYGLFGTPRT
+468 SKQCCLYSYPGDPRT
-483 ELTQDDF
+483 EFSLTYKNF
-490 HFDGAKLPPFSKL
+490 YDGNFNTLPAFSQL
-503 HPVKFI
+503 HPVKFV
-509 VPCHLLQQGEK
+509 VPCHQFQTGRMLNLFGK
-520 IYIHGQFGD
+520 YGQAD
-529 DWYST
+529 
-534 RCSAFATHHEGCA
+534 RVAELAEHHDGCA
-547 KSLNPG
+547 KQLHYASADPI
-553 TATPVPY
+553 PY
-560 DTLTVILPEG
+560 DTITIMLPEG
-570 NHEWYVCKNFTPYDS
+570 KYDWVMQKDADE
-585 ANIHTFTL
+585 ANDAPHHSFTL
-593 ANTDTLTQTIYDRE
+593 GATDTLVQRLQPTD
-607 FTMLRVSDFDSDRI
+607 FTLLRVNCLGVDSI
-621 YVYTNNAPA
+621 YVYN
-630 THLYKRYKVDGSR
+630 KVPEYQWYSLSKLTKGR
-643 HNQVHY
+643 MYYVRE
-649 AIERIPLHP
+649 AIPLSP
-658 GYNDYTVSYRQIKIQ
+658 GYNERTITWREAKLQ
-673 KDTLAGVDYGIET
+673 KDTLYSLSYWLE
-686 PRDYYDDPQSPEYVP
+686 DPVIWLDEDFSFYTSYTIFSRP
-701 HFNGY
+701 
-706 NAYNPDSEWNNGLAA
+706 NNYLRLE
-721 YIKKTDTATLDSAIM
+721 KLETATPDSAICISTGSKANLA
-736 VSSRN
+736 VWPIRTFDPARFITIN
-741 EVDLV
+741 
-746 MGKDEGY
+746 
-753 RPYYFVRIPPSTA
+753 PSEA
-766 DTTVTAYTQPGVRT
+766 DTTVTVYTQKTVRVN
-780 KFTYKG
+780 FSYKG
-786 ESLRKMKMALSRL
+786 GR
-799 DMFLGTERT
+799 
-808 RVVPGSYFT
+808 VPGFE
-817 RYSCLNLVP
+817 RLNMCYGNEQTHIVPNSNFYRRNRMDLEP
-826 GHYTMEGEFYN
+826 GHYTMSGIVAYEDDNTGEYVCT
-837 EGSEEYFPFAVT
+837 PFSIA
-849 FTIEAGHPTTIEL
+849 FDIEANTPTTIEL

-867 AVAAAPAD
+867 AIAAASAD

-895 QSGLNIIKMTDG
+895 QPGLNIIKMTDG
-907 SVRKVIVK
+907 TVRKVIVK

>member
-1 MKIAN
+1 MKLTN

-13 ATLLGLG
+13 ATLFGLG

-34 LDAPQGID
+34 LDAPQGTD

-50 GTLKITFSNSKDFFD
+50 GTLKITFSNSNDFFD

-78 DYYNEEGSSKDK
+78 NYYYDRNSSKDK

-124 LRRYVSGRTDHPIY
+124 LRRYAGVRVGDPIY

-156 TDAEEVTLHHTELV
+156 TDADEVTLHHTELV
-170 QARRVTFMPPVG
+170 QARRVTFMPPVD

-191 LAPDLRIGTAR
+191 LAPDLRIGTCN
-202 YGFSGASVNMHD
+202 GFRGYNPNMQD

-229 RYLVAPNSD
+229 RYLVVPNSS
-238 ELALHADSIVVT
+238 ELALHADSIVVA

-281 NGELASVYY
+281 NGQLASVYY

-299 GNNHGYG
+299 GNYHGYG

-325 AAYVLPG
+325 AAYALPG
-332 RHTFQL
+332 RQTFQL

-379 QSKPLRVT
+379 QSNPLRVT
-387 TTLADAAP
+387 TTLADAVP
-395 YADHLQFSAH
+395 YADHLQFSAY

-411 YSWQENKQMSVE
+411 YSWQENKQMSVA
-423 CKEVSRQIKGNDLVV
+423 CKEVSRQVKGNDLVV

-443 GSTTYL
+443 GSTYPY
-449 SLALNAQYGAQS
+449 LALNAQYGAQS

-468 SNQCSVYGLFGTPRT
+468 SKQCCLYSYPGDPRT
-483 ELTQDDF
+483 EFSLTYKNF
-490 HFDGAKLPPFSKL
+490 YDGNFNTLPAFSQL
-503 HPVKFI
+503 HPVKFV
-509 VPCHLLQQGEK
+509 VPCHQFQTGRMLNLFGK
-520 IYIHGQFGD
+520 YGQAD
-529 DWYST
+529 
-534 RCSAFATHHEGCA
+534 RVAELAEHHDGCA
-547 KSLNPG
+547 KQLHYASADPI
-553 TATPVPY
+553 PY
-560 DTLTVILPEG
+560 DTITIMLPEG
-570 NHEWYVCKNFTPYDS
+570 KYDWVMQKDADE
-585 ANIHTFTL
+585 ANDAPHHSFTL
-593 ANTDTLTQTIYDRE
+593 GATDTLVQRLQPTD
-607 FTMLRVSDFDSDRI
+607 FALLRVNCLGVDSI
-621 YVYTNNAPA
+621 YVYN
-630 THLYKRYKVDGSR
+630 KVPEYQWYSLSKLTKGCMYYVR
-643 HNQVHY
+643 E
-649 AIERIPLHP
+649 AIPLSP
-658 GYNDYTVSYRQIKIQ
+658 GYNERTITWREAKLQ
-673 KDTLAGVDYGIET
+673 KDTLYSLSYWLE
-686 PRDYYDDPQSPEYVP
+686 DPVIWLDEDFSFYTSYTIFSRP
-701 HFNGY
+701 
-706 NAYNPDSEWNNGLAA
+706 NNYLRLE
-721 YIKKTDTATLDSAIM
+721 KLETATPDSAICISTGSKANLA
-736 VSSRN
+736 VWSGGTFAPARFFTIS
-741 EVDLV
+741 
-746 MGKDEGY
+746 
-753 RPYYFVRIPPSTA
+753 PSEA
-766 DTTVTAYTQPGVRT
+766 DTTVTVYTQKTVRVN
-780 KFTYKG
+780 FSYKG
-786 ESLRKMKMALSRL
+786 GR
-799 DMFLGTERT
+799 
-808 RVVPGSYFT
+808 VPGFE
-817 RYSCLNLVP
+817 RLNMCYGNEQTHIVPNSNFYRRSRMDLEP
-826 GHYTMEGEFYN
+826 GHYTMSGVVSYEADATGEYVTT
-837 EGSEEYFPFAVT
+837 PFSIA
-849 FTIEAGHPTTIEL
+849 FDIEANTPTTIEL

-867 AVAAAPAD
+867 AIAAAPAD

-881 AACYAPDGRRISTP
+881 AACYAPDGRRISTSQP
-895 QSGLNIIKMTDG
+895 GLNIIKMTDG

>member
-1 MKIAN
+1 MKITN
-6 HLSRVLA
+6 HLRRVLA

-78 DYYNEEGSSKDK
+78 DYYYDRNSSKDK

-124 LRRYVSGRTDHPIY
+124 LRRYVSGRTGHPIY
-138 YRIYSPHFSRIIT
+138 YRIYSPHFNRIIT

-156 TDAEEVTLHHTELV
+156 TDAEEVTLHHTELT
-170 QARRVTFMPPVG
+170 QARRVAFMPPVG
-182 RDGNAVPAI
+182 RDGNAVSAI

-202 YGFSGASVNMHD
+202 YGFRGALVNMYD

-229 RYLVAPNSD
+229 RYLVAPNSS

-281 NGELASVYY
+281 NGQLASAYY
-290 KPQPGAKGK
+290 KLQPGFKSDTGFR
-299 GNNHGYG
+299 GYG
-306 CYNLGGI
+306 DYNFGGNI
-313 FLNTLTAPDGTH
+313 FEPTAPDGTH
-325 AAYVLPG
+325 AAYALPG
-332 RHTFQL
+332 RQTFQL

-353 YNADLGYILGE
+353 YNADGGYILGE

-379 QSKPLRVT
+379 KSKPLRVT

-411 YSWQENKQMSVE
+411 YSWADDTKMSVE
-423 CKEVSRQIKGNDLVV
+423 CKEVSRQVKGNDLVV

-443 GSTTYL
+443 GSTWPI
-449 SLALNAQYGAQS
+449 LALNAQYGAQS

-468 SNQCSVYGLFGTPRT
+468 STYCSLYSDPFDPRT
-483 ELTQDDF
+483 EFSLTLKNF
-490 HFDGAKLPPFSKL
+490 HLPPFSKL

-509 VPCHLLQQGEK
+509 VPCHLLQQGEEL
-520 IYIHGQFGD
+520 YIHGQLSGAE
-529 DWYST
+529 DW
-534 RCSAFATHHEGCA
+534 RCSTFATHHEGCA
-547 KSLNPG
+547 KSLQPG

-570 NHEWYVCKNFTPYDS
+570 NHEWYVSKEGAKLDS

-593 ANTDTLTQTIYDRE
+593 GATDTLTQTIYDRE
-607 FTMLRVSDFDSDRI
+607 FALLRVNCLGVDSI
-621 YVYTNNAPA
+621 YVYNNVPKYQWYSLSKL
-630 THLYKRYKVDGSR
+630 TKGRMY
-643 HNQVHY
+643 Y
-649 AIERIPLHP
+649 ADEAIPLNP
-658 GYNDYTVSYRQIKIQ
+658 GYNERTITWREAKLQ
-673 KDTLAGVDYGIET
+673 KDTLYSLSYWLEAPVIWVDEDGS
-686 PRDYYDDPQSPEYVP
+686 YYTSYASFSRP
-701 HFNGY
+701 
-706 NAYNPDSEWNNGLAA
+706 NNNLWLE
-721 YIKKTDTATLDSAIM
+721 KLQTATPDSAICI
-736 VSSRN
+736 STGSRVN
-741 EVDLV
+741 LAVCTGRAFD
-746 MGKDEGY
+746 
-753 RPYYFVRIPPSTA
+753 PASFITINPSEA
-766 DTTVTAYTQPGVRT
+766 DTTVAVCTQKTVRVN
-780 KFTYKG
+780 FSYKG
-786 ESLRKMKMALSRL
+786 
-799 DMFLGTERT
+799 GI
-808 RVVPGSYFT
+808 VPGFERLNMCYGNEQTHIVPHSRF
-817 RYSCLNLVP
+817 YSRSRMDLEP
-826 GHYTMEGEFYN
+826 GHYTMSGVVAYEDDNTGFYITT
-837 EGSEEYFPFAVT
+837 PFSIA
-849 FTIEAGHPTTIEL
+849 FDIEANHPTTIEL
-862 CPDPT
+862 CPAPT
-867 AVAAAPAD
+867 AVAAAPAN
-875 SAPAKA
+875 STPAKA

-895 QSGLNIIKMTDG
+895 QPGLNIIKMTDG
-907 SVRKVIVK
+907 TVRKVIVK

>member
-1 MKIAN
+1 MKITN
-6 HLSRVLA
+6 HLRRVLA

-65 TSLYAANTLDLGS
+65 TSLYAANTLDFGS
-78 DYYNEEGSSKDK
+78 DYYNNGKDS
-90 YHKYYSRELTLN
+90 YHHYFSRELTLN

-117 IEFKFDN
+117 VWLNFETV
-124 LRRYVSGRTDHPIY
+124 RRQVSGRTGQPIY
-138 YRIYSPHFSRIIT
+138 YRIYNPHFSRIIT

-156 TDAEEVTLHHTELV
+156 TDADEVTLHHTELT
-170 QARRVTFMPPVG
+170 QARRVAFMPPVD
-182 RDGNAVPAI
+182 RDGNAVSAI
-191 LAPDLRIGTAR
+191 FAPDLRTGAYYNGTTTR
-202 YGFSGASVNMHD
+202 VNMHD

-229 RYLVAPNSD
+229 RYLVAPESS

-265 CRFYITDSQGQ
+265 CHFYITDSQGR

-281 NGELASVYY
+281 NGQLVSVYY
-290 KPQPGAKGK
+290 KLQPGAKRGRGYCGYNFG
-299 GNNHGYG
+299 GNM
-306 CYNLGGI
+306 
-313 FLNTLTAPDGTH
+313 FKLTAPDGTH
-325 AAYVLPG
+325 AAYALPG
-332 RHTFQL
+332 RQTFQL
-338 RMPTVQTTDPDFLMP
+338 KWPTVQTDDPDFLMP
-353 YNADLGYILGE
+353 YNAAQGYILGE

-379 QSKPLRVT
+379 KSKPLRVT

-395 YADHLQFSAH
+395 YADHLQFSAY
-405 TYVNPP
+405 TYVSPP
-411 YSWQENKQMSVE
+411 YSWAENEKMTVL

-443 GSTTYL
+443 GSTYPY
-449 SLALNAQYGAQS
+449 LALNAQYGAQS

-468 SNQCSVYGLFGTPRT
+468 SKQCCLYSYPGDPRT
-483 ELTQDDF
+483 EFSLTQDNF

-520 IYIHGQFGD
+520 LYIHGQFGD

-553 TATPVPY
+553 TATPVPH

-593 ANTDTLTQTIYDRE
+593 GATDTLTQTIYDRD
-607 FTMLRVSDFDSDRI
+607 FALLRVNCLGVDSI
-621 YVYTNNAPA
+621 YVYNNVPKYQWYSLSKL
-630 THLYKRYKVDGSR
+630 TKGRMY
-643 HNQVHY
+643 Y
-649 AIERIPLHP
+649 ADEAIPLNP
-658 GYNDYTVSYRQIKIQ
+658 GYNERTITWREAKLQ
-673 KDTLAGVDYGIET
+673 KDTLYSLSYWLEAPVIWVDEDGS
-686 PRDYYDDPQSPEYVP
+686 YYTSYASFSRP
-701 HFNGY
+701 
-706 NAYNPDSEWNNGLAA
+706 NNYLMLE
-721 YIKKTDTATLDSAIM
+721 KLQTATPDSAICISTGSKANLA
-736 VSSRN
+736 VWPIRTFDPARFITIN
-741 EVDLV
+741 
-746 MGKDEGY
+746 
-753 RPYYFVRIPPSTA
+753 PSEA
-766 DTTVTAYTQPGVRT
+766 DTTVTVYTQKTVRVN
-780 KFTYKG
+780 FSYKG
-786 ESLRKMKMALSRL
+786 GR
-799 DMFLGTERT
+799 
-808 RVVPGSYFT
+808 VPGFE
-817 RYSCLNLVP
+817 RLNMCYGNEQTHIVPNSNFYRRSRMDLEP
-826 GHYTMEGEFYN
+826 GHYTMSGVVAYEDDNTGEYVTT
-837 EGSEEYFPFAVT
+837 PFSIA
-849 FTIEAGHPTTIEL
+849 FDIEANTPTTIEL
-862 CPDPT
+862 CPDLT
-867 AVAAAPAD
+867 AIAAAPAD

-895 QSGLNIIKMTDG
+895 QPGLNIIKMTDG
-907 SVRKVIVK
+907 TVRKVIVK

>member
-1 MKIAN
+1 MKITN
-6 HLSRVLA
+6 HLRRVLA

-78 DYYNEEGSSKDK
+78 NYYNDRNSSKDK

-124 LRRYVSGRTDHPIY
+124 LRRYAGVRVGDPIY

-156 TDAEEVTLHHTELV
+156 TDADEVTLHHTELV
-170 QARRVTFMPPVG
+170 QARRVAFMPPVG

-191 LAPDLRIGTAR
+191 LAPDLRT
-202 YGFSGASVNMHD
+202 GAVTNGLGGPNMHD

-229 RYLVAPNSD
+229 RYLVAPKSS

-265 CRFYITDSQGQ
+265 CHFYITDSQGQ
-276 LCPVT
+276 LCPVSK
-281 NGELASVYY
+281 GQLASVYY
-290 KPQPGAKGK
+290 SSKRGR
-299 GNNHGYG
+299 GYG
-306 CYNLGGI
+306 DYNFGGI
-313 FLNTLTAPDGTH
+313 CFEPTAPDGTH
-325 AAYVLPG
+325 AAYALPG
-332 RHTFQL
+332 RQTFQL
-338 RMPTVQTTDPDFLMP
+338 YRSTVQTDDPDFLMP
-353 YNADLGYILGE
+353 YNADGGYILGE
-364 VTIPASTEPVSLSIA
+364 VTIPASTEPVNLSIA

-443 GSTTYL
+443 GSTYPY
-449 SLALNAQYGAQS
+449 LALNAQYGAQS

-468 SNQCSVYGLFGTPRT
+468 SKQCCLYSYPGDPRT
-483 ELTQDDF
+483 EFSLTYNNFYDGDF
-490 HFDGAKLPPFSKL
+490 NTLPAFSQL
-503 HPVKFI
+503 HPVKFV
-509 VPCHLLQQGEK
+509 VPCHQFQTGRVLNLFGK
-520 IYIHGQFGD
+520 YGQAD
-529 DWYST
+529 
-534 RCSAFATHHEGCA
+534 RVAELAEHHDGCA
-547 KSLNPG
+547 KQLHYASADPI
-553 TATPVPY
+553 PY
-560 DTLTVILPEG
+560 DTITIMLPEG
-570 NHEWYVCKNFTPYDS
+570 KYDWVMQKDADE
-585 ANIHTFTL
+585 ANDAPHHSFTL
-593 ANTDTLTQTIYDRE
+593 GATDTLVQRLQPTD
-607 FTMLRVSDFDSDRI
+607 FTLLRVNCLGVDSI
-621 YVYTNNAPA
+621 YVYN
-630 THLYKRYKVDGSR
+630 KVPEYQWYSLSKLTKGR
-643 HNQVHY
+643 MYYVRE
-649 AIERIPLHP
+649 AIPLSP
-658 GYNDYTVSYRQIKIQ
+658 GYNERTITWREAKLQ
-673 KDTLAGVDYGIET
+673 KDTLYSLSYWLE
-686 PRDYYDDPQSPEYVP
+686 DPVIWLDEDFSFYTSYTIFSRP
-701 HFNGY
+701 
-706 NAYNPDSEWNNGLAA
+706 NNYLRLE
-721 YIKKTDTATLDSAIM
+721 KLETATPDSAICISTGSKANLA
-736 VSSRN
+736 VWSGGTFAPARFITIN
-741 EVDLV
+741 
-746 MGKDEGY
+746 
-753 RPYYFVRIPPSTA
+753 PSEA
-766 DTTVTAYTQPGVRT
+766 DTTVTVYTQKTVRVN
-780 KFTYKG
+780 FSYKG
-786 ESLRKMKMALSRL
+786 GR
-799 DMFLGTERT
+799 
-808 RVVPGSYFT
+808 VPGFE
-817 RYSCLNLVP
+817 RLNMCYGNEQTHIVPNSNFYRRSRMDLEP
-826 GHYTMEGEFYN
+826 GHYTMSGVVSYEDDATGEYVTT
-837 EGSEEYFPFAVT
+837 PFSIA
-849 FTIEAGHPTTIEL
+849 FDIEANTPTTIEL

-867 AVAAAPAD
+867 AIAAAPAD

-881 AACYAPDGRRISTP
+881 AACYAPDGRRISTSQP
-895 QSGLNIIKMTDG
+895 GLNIIKMTDG